1 MHPNKKAFNLS
12 LFALL
17 LITNLN
23 AQESNEAINL
33 QKVVVSATGFEQ
45 DADSNLRNVISIEG
59 KDLQNKGYVSLEQA
73 LERISGI
80 SFVNFGLGRNIDM
93 RGQGNKSNIAVKVMI
108 DGRAINVLDNSHGV
122 TPLDSINLDNVE
134 RIEIIPGGGSVLY
147 GSGTRGGVI
156 NIITKK
162 QKSDAFAI
170 NLKSS
175 AYDHGG
181 LGGNL
186 GINGAKQI
194 NENLAFSF
202 DIQSFNL
209 DGYQEGYNE
218 KGYFINTKTYIDIN
232 DNSDLTLGYNY
243 FKSKNTSSGYLTKAQ
258 AQSDPTQKGNSDNIT
273 QINRPEIS
281 LDYHYYFDDIWEFN
295 LEAFWQNQKIN
306 YLKDEISMMGTTAYQ
321 NGSGFEDT
329 LTGISLKNK
338 LNYANNSYFIFGYEF
353 TNHDAKRKSLVYY
366 SVPGVINYH
375 RMTTLMDM
383 TKQSHS
389 IFALDSHN
397 FNEFFTLSGGA
408 RYEFSTYNTNRSY
421 RNEMSMNGR
430 PPSSNPIITDS
441 TTLFDTDKNTNN
453 FAFEITPNFK
463 YSDTG
468 NLYLKYERGFVS
480 PTPAQFVNR
489 NKTGNGIPP
498 YYSSN
503 LKAEIFDTFELGI
516 DDFWWDFYGFN
527 LTLFYTLSKDEIS
540 YLGNPHS
547 TSGSWWKYYNID
559 QTRRLGVELSLS
571 QNFLDD
577 DLIFR
582 ESLTYLDA
590 KISKGVNDGMRIPYV
605 SKIKATA
612 GLEYAWNKNFS
623 NFIDL
628 TYFSRAKDGGTINEN
643 TGKMS
648 KNSWIRDYFLTDIGM
663 KYNYKKLQI
672 LAGIRNLFD
681 KRYYTYQDSINDQY
695 LVGNGRN
702 YYVELNTHSKIL
714 VIIGLLVAYI
724 IASFIALCLGDE
736 NLNPKELFSYI
747 FSQDKILRQIIIDG
761 RLPRIIMAI
770 LIGMLLASSG
780 AITQNVFS
788 NPIADPYIIGIASAA
803 TFGAVL
809 AYLLKLNDYYYG
821 ILGFV
826 CSAFFALGVFKIS
839 SKASIATLLII
850 GIAASS
856 FLGAFTSFF
865 TYLIGE
871 DSFKIVAW
879 LMGNIGN
886 ASWFRVGILILP
898 LIFCLFY
905 FYAHKNELN
914 ILLSGDDEAR
924 NLGVNAQKLKIN
936 LLIVSSLAVS
946 FAVAF
951 SGLIG
956 FVGLIIPHTIR
967 LLLKNYDNALVIPLC
982 TAFGGLFLLI
992 CDTLART
999 LLAPVQIPIG
1009 ILTAFFGAP
1018 IFLYLALSARRFL

>member
-1 MHPNKKAFNLS
+1 MHPNKKAFKLS

-93 RGQGNKSNIAVKVMI
+93 RGQGDKSNIAVKVMI

-194 NENLAFSF
+194 NENLSFSF

-218 KGYFINTKTYIDIN
+218 KGYFINTKTYININ
-232 DNSDLTLGYNY
+232 DNSDLTLGYDY

-306 YLKDEISMMGTTAYQ
+306 YLKDVSEMSSMGLSVPVYQ

-353 TNHDAKRKSLVYY
+353 ANHDAKRTSIIHYDVNAGKFQMS
-366 SVPGVINYH
+366 H
-375 RMTTLMDM
+375 TMTTLMDM
-383 TKQSHS
+383 DKQSHS
-389 IFALDSHN
+389 IFALDSHE
-397 FNEFFTLSGGA
+397 FNDIFSISGGA
-408 RYEFSTYNTNRSY
+408 RYEYSLYDTNRNYTSNMVISNIPKPSTPELFST
-421 RNEMSMNGR
+421 
-430 PPSSNPIITDS
+430 D
-441 TTLFDTDKNTNN
+441 DTSHN

-468 NLYLKYERGFVS
+468 KLYIKYERGFVS
-480 PTPAQFVNR
+480 PSPAQFVN
-489 NKTGNGIPP
+489 KDKISQK
-498 YYSSN
+498 YYSAN
-503 LKAEIFDTFELGI
+503 LNPEIFDTFELGI

-540 YLGNPHS
+540 YLGNPHA
-547 TSGSWWKYYNID
+547 TGGGFWQYYNID

-577 DLIFR
+577 DLILR

-702 YYVELNTHSKIL
+702 YYVEFK
-714 VIIGLLVAYI
+714 Y
-724 IASFIALCLGDE
+724 
-736 NLNPKELFSYI
+736 
-747 FSQDKILRQIIIDG
+747 
-761 RLPRIIMAI
+761 
-770 LIGMLLASSG
+770 
-780 AITQNVFS
+780 
-788 NPIADPYIIGIASAA
+788 
-803 TFGAVL
+803 
-809 AYLLKLNDYYYG
+809 
-821 ILGFV
+821 
-826 CSAFFALGVFKIS
+826 AF
-839 SKASIATLLII
+839 
-850 GIAASS
+850 
-856 FLGAFTSFF
+856 
-865 TYLIGE
+865 
-871 DSFKIVAW
+871 
-879 LMGNIGN
+879 
-886 ASWFRVGILILP
+886 
-898 LIFCLFY
+898 
-905 FYAHKNELN
+905 
-914 ILLSGDDEAR
+914 
-924 NLGVNAQKLKIN
+924 
-936 LLIVSSLAVS
+936 
-946 FAVAF
+946 
-951 SGLIG
+951 
-956 FVGLIIPHTIR
+956 
-967 LLLKNYDNALVIPLC
+967 
-982 TAFGGLFLLI
+982 
-992 CDTLART
+992 
-999 LLAPVQIPIG
+999 
-1009 ILTAFFGAP
+1009 
-1018 IFLYLALSARRFL
+1018 

>member
-1 MHPNKKAFNLS
+1 MHPNKKAFKLS

-93 RGQGNKSNIAVKVMI
+93 RGQGDKSNIAVKVMI

-147 GSGTRGGVI
+147 GNGTRGGVI

-175 AYDHGG
+175 AYNHGG

-258 AQSDPTQKGNSDNIT
+258 AQSNPTQKGKSDNIT

-306 YLKDEISMMGTTAYQ
+306 YLKDISTMSSMGLSVPVYQ

-353 TNHDAKRKSLVYY
+353 ANHDAKRTSIIHYDVNAGRFQM
-366 SVPGVINYH
+366 SH
-375 RMTTLMDM
+375 TMTTLMDM
-383 TKQSHS
+383 DKQSHS
-389 IFALDSHN
+389 IFALDSHE
-397 FNEFFTLSGGA
+397 FNDIFSISGGA
-408 RYEFSTYNTNRSY
+408 RYEYSFYDTNRNYTSNMIISSVPKPSPPELFST
-421 RNEMSMNGR
+421 
-430 PPSSNPIITDS
+430 D
-441 TTLFDTDKNTNN
+441 DTSHN

-468 NLYLKYERGFVS
+468 KLYIKYERGFVS
-480 PTPAQFVNR
+480 PSPAQFVNKDQ
-489 NKTGNGIPP
+489 KTQK
-498 YYSSN
+498 YYSAN
-503 LKAEIFDTFELGI
+503 LNPEIFDTFELGI

-540 YLGNPHS
+540 YLGNPHAK
-547 TSGSWWKYYNID
+547 GGGFWQYYNID

-623 NFIDL
+623 NFVDL

-702 YYVELNTHSKIL
+702 YYVEFK
-714 VIIGLLVAYI
+714 Y
-724 IASFIALCLGDE
+724 
-736 NLNPKELFSYI
+736 
-747 FSQDKILRQIIIDG
+747 
-761 RLPRIIMAI
+761 
-770 LIGMLLASSG
+770 
-780 AITQNVFS
+780 
-788 NPIADPYIIGIASAA
+788 
-803 TFGAVL
+803 
-809 AYLLKLNDYYYG
+809 
-821 ILGFV
+821 
-826 CSAFFALGVFKIS
+826 AF
-839 SKASIATLLII
+839 
-850 GIAASS
+850 
-856 FLGAFTSFF
+856 
-865 TYLIGE
+865 
-871 DSFKIVAW
+871 
-879 LMGNIGN
+879 
-886 ASWFRVGILILP
+886 
-898 LIFCLFY
+898 
-905 FYAHKNELN
+905 
-914 ILLSGDDEAR
+914 
-924 NLGVNAQKLKIN
+924 
-936 LLIVSSLAVS
+936 
-946 FAVAF
+946 
-951 SGLIG
+951 
-956 FVGLIIPHTIR
+956 
-967 LLLKNYDNALVIPLC
+967 
-982 TAFGGLFLLI
+982 
-992 CDTLART
+992 
-999 LLAPVQIPIG
+999 
-1009 ILTAFFGAP
+1009 
-1018 IFLYLALSARRFL
+1018 

>member
-1 MHPNKKAFNLS
+1 MHPNKKAFKLS

-23 AQESNEAINL
+23 AQESNEAIKL

-73 LERISGI
+73 LERISDI

-93 RGQGNKSNIAVKVMI
+93 RGQGDKSNIAVKVMI
-108 DGRAINVLDNSHGV
+108 DGRAINILDNSHGV

-181 LGGNL
+181 LSGNL

-202 DIQSFNL
+202 DMQSFNL

-295 LEAFWQNQKIN
+295 LEAFWQNQRIN
-306 YLKDEISMMGTTAYQ
+306 YLKDVSTMSYMNMSLPVYQ

-353 TNHDAKRKSLVYY
+353 TNHDAKRTSIIHYDVNTNRFQM
-366 SVPGVINYH
+366 SH
-375 RMTTLMDM
+375 TMTTLMDM

-389 IFALDSHN
+389 IFALDSHE
-397 FNEFFTLSGGA
+397 FNDIFSISGGA
-408 RYEFSTYNTNRSY
+408 RYEYSLYDTNRNYTSNMIISQSHIIKTELFST
-421 RNEMSMNGR
+421 
-430 PPSSNPIITDS
+430 D
-441 TTLFDTDKNTNN
+441 DTSHN

-468 NLYLKYERGFVS
+468 KLYIKYERGFVS
-480 PTPAQFVNR
+480 PSPAQFVN
-489 NKTGNGIPP
+489 KDKDSQK
-498 YYSSN
+498 YYPAN
-503 LKAEIFDTFELGI
+503 LNPEIFDTFELGI

-527 LTLFYTLSKDEIS
+527 LTLFYTQSKDEIS
-540 YLGNPHS
+540 YLGNPHA
-547 TSGSWWKYYNID
+547 TGGGFWQYYNID

-577 DLIFR
+577 DLILR

-628 TYFSRAKDGGTINEN
+628 TYFSRAKDGGTIDEN

-681 KRYYTYQDSINDQY
+681 KRYYIYQDSINDQY

-702 YYVELNTHSKIL
+702 YYVEFK
-714 VIIGLLVAYI
+714 Y
-724 IASFIALCLGDE
+724 
-736 NLNPKELFSYI
+736 
-747 FSQDKILRQIIIDG
+747 
-761 RLPRIIMAI
+761 
-770 LIGMLLASSG
+770 
-780 AITQNVFS
+780 
-788 NPIADPYIIGIASAA
+788 
-803 TFGAVL
+803 
-809 AYLLKLNDYYYG
+809 
-821 ILGFV
+821 
-826 CSAFFALGVFKIS
+826 AF
-839 SKASIATLLII
+839 
-850 GIAASS
+850 
-856 FLGAFTSFF
+856 
-865 TYLIGE
+865 
-871 DSFKIVAW
+871 
-879 LMGNIGN
+879 
-886 ASWFRVGILILP
+886 
-898 LIFCLFY
+898 
-905 FYAHKNELN
+905 
-914 ILLSGDDEAR
+914 
-924 NLGVNAQKLKIN
+924 
-936 LLIVSSLAVS
+936 
-946 FAVAF
+946 
-951 SGLIG
+951 
-956 FVGLIIPHTIR
+956 
-967 LLLKNYDNALVIPLC
+967 
-982 TAFGGLFLLI
+982 
-992 CDTLART
+992 
-999 LLAPVQIPIG
+999 
-1009 ILTAFFGAP
+1009 
-1018 IFLYLALSARRFL
+1018 

>member
-1 MHPNKKAFNLS
+1 MHPNKKAFKLS

-23 AQESNEAINL
+23 AQESNKAINL
-33 QKVVVSATGFEQ
+33 QKVVVSTTGFEQ

-108 DGRAINVLDNSHGV
+108 DGHAINVLDNSHGV

-258 AQSDPTQKGNSDNIT
+258 AQSNPTQKGKSDNIT

-306 YLKDEISMMGTTAYQ
+306 YLKDEISMKGTTAYQ

-353 TNHDAKRKSLVYY
+353 ANHDAKRKSLVYY
-366 SVPGVINYH
+366 SAAPIINYH

-389 IFALDSHN
+389 IFALDSHE
-397 FNEFFTLSGGA
+397 FNDIFSISGGA

-421 RNEMSMNGR
+421 RNEMSMNGK
-430 PPSSNPIITDS
+430 PPSSNPMITDS

-468 NLYLKYERGFVS
+468 KLYIKYERGFVS
-480 PTPAQFVNR
+480 PSPAQFVNKDQ
-489 NKTGNGIPP
+489 KTQK
-498 YYSSN
+498 YYSAN
-503 LKAEIFDTFELGI
+503 LNPEIFDTFELGI

-540 YLGNPHS
+540 YLGNPHA
-547 TSGSWWKYYNID
+547 TGGGFWQYYNID

-628 TYFSRAKDGGTINEN
+628 TYFSRAKG
-643 TGKMS
+643 
-648 KNSWIRDYFLTDIGM
+648 WWHYR
-663 KYNYKKLQI
+663 
-672 LAGIRNLFD
+672 
-681 KRYYTYQDSINDQY
+681 
-695 LVGNGRN
+695 
-702 YYVELNTHSKIL
+702 
-714 VIIGLLVAYI
+714 
-724 IASFIALCLGDE
+724 
-736 NLNPKELFSYI
+736 
-747 FSQDKILRQIIIDG
+747 
-761 RLPRIIMAI
+761 
-770 LIGMLLASSG
+770 
-780 AITQNVFS
+780 
-788 NPIADPYIIGIASAA
+788 
-803 TFGAVL
+803 
-809 AYLLKLNDYYYG
+809 
-821 ILGFV
+821 
-826 CSAFFALGVFKIS
+826 
-839 SKASIATLLII
+839 
-850 GIAASS
+850 
-856 FLGAFTSFF
+856 
-865 TYLIGE
+865 
-871 DSFKIVAW
+871 
-879 LMGNIGN
+879 
-886 ASWFRVGILILP
+886 
-898 LIFCLFY
+898 
-905 FYAHKNELN
+905 
-914 ILLSGDDEAR
+914 
-924 NLGVNAQKLKIN
+924 
-936 LLIVSSLAVS
+936 
-946 FAVAF
+946 
-951 SGLIG
+951 
-956 FVGLIIPHTIR
+956 
-967 LLLKNYDNALVIPLC
+967 
-982 TAFGGLFLLI
+982 
-992 CDTLART
+992 
-999 LLAPVQIPIG
+999 
-1009 ILTAFFGAP
+1009 
-1018 IFLYLALSARRFL
+1018 

>member
-59 KDLQNKGYVSLEQA
+59 KDLQNKGYASLEQA

-147 GSGTRGGVI
+147 GNGTRGGVI

-175 AYDHGG
+175 AYDHGR

-258 AQSDPTQKGNSDNIT
+258 AQSNPTQKGKSDNIT

-306 YLKDEISMMGTTAYQ
+306 YLKDEISMKGTTAYQ

-353 TNHDAKRKSLVYY
+353 ANHDAKRKSLVYY

-383 TKQSHS
+383 DKQSHS

-421 RNEMSMNGR
+421 RNEMSMNGK
-430 PPSSNPIITDS
+430 PPSPTIIDS
-441 TTLFDTDKNTNN
+441 TTLFDTNKNTNN

-463 YSDTG
+463 YSDIG
-468 NLYLKYERGFVS
+468 
-480 PTPAQFVNR
+480 
-489 NKTGNGIPP
+489 
-498 YYSSN
+498 
-503 LKAEIFDTFELGI
+503 
-516 DDFWWDFYGFN
+516 
-527 LTLFYTLSKDEIS
+527 
-540 YLGNPHS
+540 
-547 TSGSWWKYYNID
+547 
-559 QTRRLGVELSLS
+559 
-571 QNFLDD
+571 
-577 DLIFR
+577 
-582 ESLTYLDA
+582 
-590 KISKGVNDGMRIPYV
+590 
-605 SKIKATA
+605 
-612 GLEYAWNKNFS
+612 
-623 NFIDL
+623 NFI
-628 TYFSRAKDGGTINEN
+628 
-643 TGKMS
+643 
-648 KNSWIRDYFLTDIGM
+648 
-663 KYNYKKLQI
+663 
-672 LAGIRNLFD
+672 
-681 KRYYTYQDSINDQY
+681 
-695 LVGNGRN
+695 
-702 YYVELNTHSKIL
+702 LNTKEVL
-714 VIIGLLVAYI
+714 FLLH
-724 IASFIALCLGDE
+724 
-736 NLNPKELFSYI
+736 
-747 FSQDKILRQIIIDG
+747 
-761 RLPRIIMAI
+761 
-770 LIGMLLASSG
+770 LL
-780 AITQNVFS
+780 
-788 NPIADPYIIGIASAA
+788 
-803 TFGAVL
+803 
-809 AYLLKLNDYYYG
+809 
-821 ILGFV
+821 
-826 CSAFFALGVFKIS
+826 
-839 SKASIATLLII
+839 
-850 GIAASS
+850 
-856 FLGAFTSFF
+856 
-865 TYLIGE
+865 
-871 DSFKIVAW
+871 
-879 LMGNIGN
+879 
-886 ASWFRVGILILP
+886 
-898 LIFCLFY
+898 
-905 FYAHKNELN
+905 
-914 ILLSGDDEAR
+914 
-924 NLGVNAQKLKIN
+924 N
-936 LLIVSSLAVS
+936 LLIATKLVMEYHP
-946 FAVAF
+946 
-951 SGLIG
+951 
-956 FVGLIIPHTIR
+956 IIR
-967 LLLKNYDNALVIPLC
+967 
-982 TAFGGLFLLI
+982 
-992 CDTLART
+992 RT
-999 LLAPVQIPIG
+999 
-1009 ILTAFFGAP
+1009 
-1018 IFLYLALSARRFL
+1018 

>member
-1 MHPNKKAFNLS
+1 MHPNKKAFKLS

-33 QKVVVSATGFEQ
+33 QKVVVSTTGFEQ

-108 DGRAINVLDNSHGV
+108 DGHAINVLDNSHGV

-366 SVPGVINYH
+366 SAAPIINYH

-408 RYEFSTYNTNRSY
+408 RYEFSSYDTDRSY
-421 RNEMSMNGR
+421 RNEMSMNIPR
-430 PPSSNPIITDS
+430 PPSSNIIDS

-540 YLGNPHS
+540 YLGNPHA
-547 TSGSWWKYYNID
+547 TGGGFWQYYNID

-590 KISKGVNDGMRIPYV
+590 KISKGVNDGMKIPYV

-628 TYFSRAKDGGTINEN
+628 TYFSRAKDGGTIDEN

-702 YYVELNTHSKIL
+702 YYVEFK
-714 VIIGLLVAYI
+714 Y
-724 IASFIALCLGDE
+724 
-736 NLNPKELFSYI
+736 
-747 FSQDKILRQIIIDG
+747 
-761 RLPRIIMAI
+761 
-770 LIGMLLASSG
+770 
-780 AITQNVFS
+780 
-788 NPIADPYIIGIASAA
+788 
-803 TFGAVL
+803 
-809 AYLLKLNDYYYG
+809 
-821 ILGFV
+821 
-826 CSAFFALGVFKIS
+826 AF
-839 SKASIATLLII
+839 
-850 GIAASS
+850 
-856 FLGAFTSFF
+856 
-865 TYLIGE
+865 
-871 DSFKIVAW
+871 
-879 LMGNIGN
+879 
-886 ASWFRVGILILP
+886 
-898 LIFCLFY
+898 
-905 FYAHKNELN
+905 
-914 ILLSGDDEAR
+914 
-924 NLGVNAQKLKIN
+924 
-936 LLIVSSLAVS
+936 
-946 FAVAF
+946 
-951 SGLIG
+951 
-956 FVGLIIPHTIR
+956 
-967 LLLKNYDNALVIPLC
+967 
-982 TAFGGLFLLI
+982 
-992 CDTLART
+992 
-999 LLAPVQIPIG
+999 
-1009 ILTAFFGAP
+1009 
-1018 IFLYLALSARRFL
+1018 

>member
-1 MHPNKKAFNLS
+1 MHPNKKAFKLS

-93 RGQGNKSNIAVKVMI
+93 RGQGDKSNIAVKVMI

-218 KGYFINTKTYIDIN
+218 KGYFINTKTYININ

-306 YLKDEISMMGTTAYQ
+306 YLKDVSEMSSMGLSVPVYQ

-353 TNHDAKRKSLVYY
+353 ANHDAKRTSIIHYDVNAGKFQMS
-366 SVPGVINYH
+366 H
-375 RMTTLMDM
+375 TMTTLMDM
-383 TKQSHS
+383 DKQSHS
-389 IFALDSHN
+389 IFALDSHE
-397 FNEFFTLSGGA
+397 FNDIFSISGGA
-408 RYEFSTYNTNRSY
+408 RYEYSLYDTNRNYTSNMVISNIPKPSTPELFST
-421 RNEMSMNGR
+421 
-430 PPSSNPIITDS
+430 D
-441 TTLFDTDKNTNN
+441 DTSHN

-468 NLYLKYERGFVS
+468 KLYIKYERGFVS
-480 PTPAQFVNR
+480 PSPAQFVN
-489 NKTGNGIPP
+489 KDKISQK
-498 YYSSN
+498 YYSAN
-503 LKAEIFDTFELGI
+503 LNPEIFDTFELGI

-540 YLGNPHS
+540 YLGNPHA
-547 TSGSWWKYYNID
+547 TGGGFWQYYNID

-577 DLIFR
+577 DLILR

-702 YYVELNTHSKIL
+702 YYVEFK
-714 VIIGLLVAYI
+714 Y
-724 IASFIALCLGDE
+724 
-736 NLNPKELFSYI
+736 
-747 FSQDKILRQIIIDG
+747 
-761 RLPRIIMAI
+761 
-770 LIGMLLASSG
+770 
-780 AITQNVFS
+780 
-788 NPIADPYIIGIASAA
+788 
-803 TFGAVL
+803 
-809 AYLLKLNDYYYG
+809 
-821 ILGFV
+821 
-826 CSAFFALGVFKIS
+826 AF
-839 SKASIATLLII
+839 
-850 GIAASS
+850 
-856 FLGAFTSFF
+856 
-865 TYLIGE
+865 
-871 DSFKIVAW
+871 
-879 LMGNIGN
+879 
-886 ASWFRVGILILP
+886 
-898 LIFCLFY
+898 
-905 FYAHKNELN
+905 
-914 ILLSGDDEAR
+914 
-924 NLGVNAQKLKIN
+924 
-936 LLIVSSLAVS
+936 
-946 FAVAF
+946 
-951 SGLIG
+951 
-956 FVGLIIPHTIR
+956 
-967 LLLKNYDNALVIPLC
+967 
-982 TAFGGLFLLI
+982 
-992 CDTLART
+992 
-999 LLAPVQIPIG
+999 
-1009 ILTAFFGAP
+1009 
-1018 IFLYLALSARRFL
+1018 

>member
-1 MHPNKKAFNLS
+1 M
-12 LFALL
+12 
-17 LITNLN
+17 
-23 AQESNEAINL
+23 EM
-33 QKVVVSATGFEQ
+33 V
-45 DADSNLRNVISIEG
+45 
-59 KDLQNKGYVSLEQA
+59 
-73 LERISGI
+73 
-80 SFVNFGLGRNIDM
+80 LG
-93 RGQGNKSNIAVKVMI
+93 
-108 DGRAINVLDNSHGV
+108 
-122 TPLDSINLDNVE
+122 
-134 RIEIIPGGGSVLY
+134 
-147 GSGTRGGVI
+147 GGVI

-202 DIQSFNL
+202 DIQSFNF

-258 AQSDPTQKGNSDNIT
+258 AQSNPTQKGKSDNIT

-306 YLKDEISMMGTTAYQ
+306 YLKDASTMSSMGLSVPVYQ

-353 TNHDAKRKSLVYY
+353 TNHDAKRTSIIHYDVNAG
-366 SVPGVINYH
+366 SFQMSH
-375 RMTTLMDM
+375 TMTTLMDM
-383 TKQSHS
+383 DKQSHS
-389 IFALDSHN
+389 IFALDSHE
-397 FNEFFTLSGGA
+397 FNDIFSISGGA
-408 RYEFSTYNTNRSY
+408 RYEYSLYDTNRNYTSNMIMFGRPNIKTELFST
-421 RNEMSMNGR
+421 
-430 PPSSNPIITDS
+430 D
-441 TTLFDTDKNTNN
+441 DTSHN

-468 NLYLKYERGFVS
+468 KLYIKYERGFVS
-480 PTPAQFVNR
+480 PSPAQFVNKDK
-489 NKTGNGIPP
+489 NSQK
-498 YYSSN
+498 YYSAN
-503 LKAEIFDTFELGI
+503 LNPEIFDTFELGI

-540 YLGNPHS
+540 YLGNPHAK
-547 TSGSWWKYYNID
+547 GGGFWQYYNID

-623 NFIDL
+623 NFVDL

-643 TGKMS
+643 TGKMP

-702 YYVELNTHSKIL
+702 YYVEFK
-714 VIIGLLVAYI
+714 Y
-724 IASFIALCLGDE
+724 
-736 NLNPKELFSYI
+736 
-747 FSQDKILRQIIIDG
+747 
-761 RLPRIIMAI
+761 
-770 LIGMLLASSG
+770 
-780 AITQNVFS
+780 
-788 NPIADPYIIGIASAA
+788 
-803 TFGAVL
+803 
-809 AYLLKLNDYYYG
+809 
-821 ILGFV
+821 
-826 CSAFFALGVFKIS
+826 AF
-839 SKASIATLLII
+839 
-850 GIAASS
+850 
-856 FLGAFTSFF
+856 
-865 TYLIGE
+865 
-871 DSFKIVAW
+871 
-879 LMGNIGN
+879 
-886 ASWFRVGILILP
+886 
-898 LIFCLFY
+898 
-905 FYAHKNELN
+905 
-914 ILLSGDDEAR
+914 
-924 NLGVNAQKLKIN
+924 
-936 LLIVSSLAVS
+936 
-946 FAVAF
+946 
-951 SGLIG
+951 
-956 FVGLIIPHTIR
+956 
-967 LLLKNYDNALVIPLC
+967 
-982 TAFGGLFLLI
+982 
-992 CDTLART
+992 
-999 LLAPVQIPIG
+999 
-1009 ILTAFFGAP
+1009 
-1018 IFLYLALSARRFL
+1018 

>member
-93 RGQGNKSNIAVKVMI
+93 RGQGDKSNIAVKVMI

-194 NENLAFSF
+194 NENLSFSF

-218 KGYFINTKTYIDIN
+218 KGYFINTKTYININ
-232 DNSDLTLGYNY
+232 DNSDLTLGYDY

-306 YLKDEISMMGTTAYQ
+306 YLKDVSEMSSMGLSVPVYQ

-353 TNHDAKRKSLVYY
+353 ANHDAKRTSIIHYDVNAGKFQMS
-366 SVPGVINYH
+366 H
-375 RMTTLMDM
+375 TMTTLMDM
-383 TKQSHS
+383 DKQSHS
-389 IFALDSHN
+389 IFALDSHE
-397 FNEFFTLSGGA
+397 FNDIFSISGGA
-408 RYEFSTYNTNRSY
+408 RYEYSLYDTNRNYTSNMVISNIPKPSTPELFST
-421 RNEMSMNGR
+421 
-430 PPSSNPIITDS
+430 D
-441 TTLFDTDKNTNN
+441 DTSHN

-468 NLYLKYERGFVS
+468 KLYIKYERGFVS
-480 PTPAQFVNR
+480 PSPAQFVNKDQ
-489 NKTGNGIPP
+489 KTQK
-498 YYSSN
+498 YYSAN
-503 LKAEIFDTFELGI
+503 LNPEIFDTFELGI

-540 YLGNPHS
+540 YLGNPHA
-547 TSGSWWKYYNID
+547 TGGGFWQYYNID

-577 DLIFR
+577 DLILR

-702 YYVELNTHSKIL
+702 YYVEFK
-714 VIIGLLVAYI
+714 Y
-724 IASFIALCLGDE
+724 
-736 NLNPKELFSYI
+736 
-747 FSQDKILRQIIIDG
+747 
-761 RLPRIIMAI
+761 
-770 LIGMLLASSG
+770 
-780 AITQNVFS
+780 
-788 NPIADPYIIGIASAA
+788 
-803 TFGAVL
+803 
-809 AYLLKLNDYYYG
+809 
-821 ILGFV
+821 
-826 CSAFFALGVFKIS
+826 AF
-839 SKASIATLLII
+839 
-850 GIAASS
+850 
-856 FLGAFTSFF
+856 
-865 TYLIGE
+865 
-871 DSFKIVAW
+871 
-879 LMGNIGN
+879 
-886 ASWFRVGILILP
+886 
-898 LIFCLFY
+898 
-905 FYAHKNELN
+905 
-914 ILLSGDDEAR
+914 
-924 NLGVNAQKLKIN
+924 
-936 LLIVSSLAVS
+936 
-946 FAVAF
+946 
-951 SGLIG
+951 
-956 FVGLIIPHTIR
+956 
-967 LLLKNYDNALVIPLC
+967 
-982 TAFGGLFLLI
+982 
-992 CDTLART
+992 
-999 LLAPVQIPIG
+999 
-1009 ILTAFFGAP
+1009 
-1018 IFLYLALSARRFL
+1018 

>member
-1 MHPNKKAFNLS
+1 MHPNKIAFKLS

-23 AQESNEAINL
+23 AQESNEAIKL
-33 QKVVVSATGFEQ
+33 QKVVVSTTGFEQ

-59 KDLQNKGYVSLEQA
+59 KNLQNKGYISLEQA

-93 RGQGNKSNIAVKVMI
+93 RGQGDKSNIAVKVMI

-122 TPLDSINLDNVE
+122 TQLDSINLDNIE

-175 AYDHGG
+175 AYDHGR

-186 GINGAKQI
+186 GINSAKQI

-306 YLKDEISMMGTTAYQ
+306 YLKDVSTMSYRGMSLPVYQ

-353 TNHDAKRKSLVYY
+353 ANHNAKRTSIIHYDVNTNGFQM
-366 SVPGVINYH
+366 SH
-375 RMTTLMDM
+375 TMTTLMDM
-383 TKQSHS
+383 DKQSHS
-389 IFALDSHN
+389 IFALDSHE
-397 FNEFFTLSGGA
+397 FNDIFSISGGA
-408 RYEFSTYNTNRSY
+408 RYEYSLYDTNRNYTSNMIISSIPRPSTPELFST
-421 RNEMSMNGR
+421 
-430 PPSSNPIITDS
+430 D
-441 TTLFDTDKNTNN
+441 DTSHN

-468 NLYLKYERGFVS
+468 KLYIKYERGFVS
-480 PTPAQFVNR
+480 PSPAQFVN
-489 NKTGNGIPP
+489 KDKISQK
-498 YYSSN
+498 YYSAN
-503 LKAEIFDTFELGI
+503 LNPEIFDTFELGI
-516 DDFWWDFYGFN
+516 DDFWWDFYVFN

-540 YLGNPHS
+540 YLGNPHA
-547 TSGSWWKYYNID
+547 TSGGFWQYYNID

-612 GLEYAWNKNFS
+612 GIEYAWNENFS

-628 TYFSRAKDGGTINEN
+628 TYFSRAKDGGTIDEN
-643 TGKMS
+643 TEKMS

-702 YYVELNTHSKIL
+702 YYVEFK
-714 VIIGLLVAYI
+714 Y
-724 IASFIALCLGDE
+724 
-736 NLNPKELFSYI
+736 
-747 FSQDKILRQIIIDG
+747 
-761 RLPRIIMAI
+761 
-770 LIGMLLASSG
+770 
-780 AITQNVFS
+780 
-788 NPIADPYIIGIASAA
+788 
-803 TFGAVL
+803 TF
-809 AYLLKLNDYYYG
+809 
-821 ILGFV
+821 
-826 CSAFFALGVFKIS
+826 
-839 SKASIATLLII
+839 
-850 GIAASS
+850 
-856 FLGAFTSFF
+856 
-865 TYLIGE
+865 
-871 DSFKIVAW
+871 
-879 LMGNIGN
+879 
-886 ASWFRVGILILP
+886 
-898 LIFCLFY
+898 
-905 FYAHKNELN
+905 
-914 ILLSGDDEAR
+914 
-924 NLGVNAQKLKIN
+924 
-936 LLIVSSLAVS
+936 
-946 FAVAF
+946 
-951 SGLIG
+951 
-956 FVGLIIPHTIR
+956 
-967 LLLKNYDNALVIPLC
+967 
-982 TAFGGLFLLI
+982 
-992 CDTLART
+992 
-999 LLAPVQIPIG
+999 
-1009 ILTAFFGAP
+1009 
-1018 IFLYLALSARRFL
+1018 

>member
-1 MHPNKKAFNLS
+1 
-12 LFALL
+12 
-17 LITNLN
+17 
-23 AQESNEAINL
+23 
-33 QKVVVSATGFEQ
+33 
-45 DADSNLRNVISIEG
+45 
-59 KDLQNKGYVSLEQA
+59 
-73 LERISGI
+73 
-80 SFVNFGLGRNIDM
+80 
-93 RGQGNKSNIAVKVMI
+93 
-108 DGRAINVLDNSHGV
+108 
-122 TPLDSINLDNVE
+122 
-134 RIEIIPGGGSVLY
+134 
-147 GSGTRGGVI
+147 
-156 NIITKK
+156 TKK

-175 AYDHGG
+175 AYDHGR

-258 AQSDPTQKGNSDNIT
+258 AQSNPTQKGKSDNIT

-306 YLKDEISMMGTTAYQ
+306 YLKDEISMKGTTAYQ

-353 TNHDAKRKSLVYY
+353 ANHDAKRTSIIHYDVNAGKFQMS
-366 SVPGVINYH
+366 H
-375 RMTTLMDM
+375 TMTTLMDM

-389 IFALDSHN
+389 IFALNSHE
-397 FNEFFTLSGGA
+397 FNDIFSISGGA
-408 RYEFSTYNTNRSY
+408 RYEYSLYDTNRNYTSNMIMIMFGKPNIKTELFST
-421 RNEMSMNGR
+421 
-430 PPSSNPIITDS
+430 D
-441 TTLFDTDKNTNN
+441 DTSHN

-468 NLYLKYERGFVS
+468 KLYIKYERGFVS
-480 PTPAQFVNR
+480 PTPAQFVNKDQ
-489 NKTGNGIPP
+489 KTQK
-498 YYSSN
+498 YYSAN
-503 LKAEIFDTFELGI
+503 LNPEIFDTFELGI

-623 NFIDL
+623 NFADL
-628 TYFSRAKDGGTINEN
+628 TYFSRAKDGGTIDEN

-702 YYVELNTHSKIL
+702 YYVEFK
-714 VIIGLLVAYI
+714 Y
-724 IASFIALCLGDE
+724 
-736 NLNPKELFSYI
+736 
-747 FSQDKILRQIIIDG
+747 
-761 RLPRIIMAI
+761 
-770 LIGMLLASSG
+770 
-780 AITQNVFS
+780 
-788 NPIADPYIIGIASAA
+788 
-803 TFGAVL
+803 
-809 AYLLKLNDYYYG
+809 
-821 ILGFV
+821 
-826 CSAFFALGVFKIS
+826 AF
-839 SKASIATLLII
+839 
-850 GIAASS
+850 
-856 FLGAFTSFF
+856 
-865 TYLIGE
+865 
-871 DSFKIVAW
+871 
-879 LMGNIGN
+879 
-886 ASWFRVGILILP
+886 
-898 LIFCLFY
+898 
-905 FYAHKNELN
+905 
-914 ILLSGDDEAR
+914 
-924 NLGVNAQKLKIN
+924 
-936 LLIVSSLAVS
+936 
-946 FAVAF
+946 
-951 SGLIG
+951 
-956 FVGLIIPHTIR
+956 
-967 LLLKNYDNALVIPLC
+967 
-982 TAFGGLFLLI
+982 
-992 CDTLART
+992 
-999 LLAPVQIPIG
+999 
-1009 ILTAFFGAP
+1009 
-1018 IFLYLALSARRFL
+1018 

>member
-1 MHPNKKAFNLS
+1 MHPNKKAFKLS

-33 QKVVVSATGFEQ
+33 QKVVVSTTGFEQ

-93 RGQGNKSNIAVKVMI
+93 RGQGDKSNIAVKVMI

-258 AQSDPTQKGNSDNIT
+258 AQSNPTQKGNSDNIT

-306 YLKDEISMMGTTAYQ
+306 YLKDVSTMSYRGMSLPVYQ

-353 TNHDAKRKSLVYY
+353 TNHDAKRTSIIHYDV
-366 SVPGVINYH
+366 STNMSH
-375 RMTTLMDM
+375 TMTTHMDM
-383 TKQSHS
+383 DKQSHS
-389 IFALDSHN
+389 IFALDSHE
-397 FNEFFTLSGGA
+397 FNDIFSISGGA
-408 RYEFSTYNTNRSY
+408 RYEYNLYDTNRNYTSNMIILGRPNIKTELFST
-421 RNEMSMNGR
+421 
-430 PPSSNPIITDS
+430 D
-441 TTLFDTDKNTNN
+441 DTSHN

-468 NLYLKYERGFVS
+468 KLYIKYERGFVS
-480 PTPAQFVNR
+480 PSPAQFVNKDK
-489 NKTGNGIPP
+489 NLQK
-498 YYSSN
+498 YYSAN
-503 LKAEIFDTFELGI
+503 LNPEIFDTFELGI

-540 YLGNPHS
+540 YLGNPHA
-547 TSGSWWKYYNID
+547 TGGGFWQYYNID

-590 KISKGVNDGMRIPYV
+590 KISKGVNDGIRIPYV

-628 TYFSRAKDGGTINEN
+628 TYFSRAKDGGTIDGN

-702 YYVELNTHSKIL
+702 YFKY
-714 VIIGLLVAYI
+714 
-724 IASFIALCLGDE
+724 
-736 NLNPKELFSYI
+736 
-747 FSQDKILRQIIIDG
+747 
-761 RLPRIIMAI
+761 
-770 LIGMLLASSG
+770 
-780 AITQNVFS
+780 
-788 NPIADPYIIGIASAA
+788 
-803 TFGAVL
+803 
-809 AYLLKLNDYYYG
+809 
-821 ILGFV
+821 
-826 CSAFFALGVFKIS
+826 AF
-839 SKASIATLLII
+839 
-850 GIAASS
+850 
-856 FLGAFTSFF
+856 
-865 TYLIGE
+865 
-871 DSFKIVAW
+871 
-879 LMGNIGN
+879 
-886 ASWFRVGILILP
+886 
-898 LIFCLFY
+898 
-905 FYAHKNELN
+905 
-914 ILLSGDDEAR
+914 
-924 NLGVNAQKLKIN
+924 
-936 LLIVSSLAVS
+936 
-946 FAVAF
+946 
-951 SGLIG
+951 
-956 FVGLIIPHTIR
+956 
-967 LLLKNYDNALVIPLC
+967 
-982 TAFGGLFLLI
+982 
-992 CDTLART
+992 
-999 LLAPVQIPIG
+999 
-1009 ILTAFFGAP
+1009 
-1018 IFLYLALSARRFL
+1018 

>member
-1 MHPNKKAFNLS
+1 MHPNKKAFKLS

-23 AQESNEAINL
+23 AQESNKAINL
-33 QKVVVSATGFEQ
+33 QKVVVSTTGFEQ

-73 LERISGI
+73 LERISSI

-108 DGRAINVLDNSHGV
+108 DGHAINVLDNSHGV

-170 NLKSS
+170 NLKSN

-243 FKSKNTSSGYLTKAQ
+243 FKSKNTGSGYLTKAQ

-306 YLKDEISMMGTTAYQ
+306 YLKDVSTMSYRGMNLPVYQ

-353 TNHDAKRKSLVYY
+353 ANHDAKRTSIIHYDVNTNGFQM
-366 SVPGVINYH
+366 SH
-375 RMTTLMDM
+375 TMTTLMDM

-389 IFALDSHN
+389 IFALDSHE
-397 FNEFFTLSGGA
+397 FNDIFSISGGA
-408 RYEFSTYNTNRSY
+408 RYEYSLYNTNRNYTS
-421 RNEMSMNGR
+421 NMIISSVPR
-430 PPSSNPIITDS
+430 PSTPELFSTD
-441 TTLFDTDKNTNN
+441 DTSHN

-468 NLYLKYERGFVS
+468 KLYIKYERGFVS
-480 PTPAQFVNR
+480 PSPAQFVNKDK
-489 NKTGNGIPP
+489 NSQK
-498 YYSSN
+498 YYSAN
-503 LKAEIFDTFELGI
+503 LNPEIFDTFELGI

-540 YLGNPHS
+540 LRGSPHAQ
-547 TSGSWWKYYNID
+547 GGGFWQYYNID

-605 SKIKATA
+605 SKIKSTA

-623 NFIDL
+623 NFVDL
-628 TYFSRAKDGGTINEN
+628 TYFSRAKDGGTKNTN

-681 KRYYTYQDSINDQY
+681 KRYYTYQDSKNDQY
-695 LVGNGRN
+695 LAGNGRN
-702 YYVELNTHSKIL
+702 YYVEFK
-714 VIIGLLVAYI
+714 Y
-724 IASFIALCLGDE
+724 
-736 NLNPKELFSYI
+736 
-747 FSQDKILRQIIIDG
+747 
-761 RLPRIIMAI
+761 
-770 LIGMLLASSG
+770 
-780 AITQNVFS
+780 
-788 NPIADPYIIGIASAA
+788 
-803 TFGAVL
+803 
-809 AYLLKLNDYYYG
+809 
-821 ILGFV
+821 
-826 CSAFFALGVFKIS
+826 AF
-839 SKASIATLLII
+839 
-850 GIAASS
+850 
-856 FLGAFTSFF
+856 
-865 TYLIGE
+865 
-871 DSFKIVAW
+871 
-879 LMGNIGN
+879 
-886 ASWFRVGILILP
+886 
-898 LIFCLFY
+898 
-905 FYAHKNELN
+905 
-914 ILLSGDDEAR
+914 
-924 NLGVNAQKLKIN
+924 
-936 LLIVSSLAVS
+936 
-946 FAVAF
+946 
-951 SGLIG
+951 
-956 FVGLIIPHTIR
+956 
-967 LLLKNYDNALVIPLC
+967 
-982 TAFGGLFLLI
+982 
-992 CDTLART
+992 
-999 LLAPVQIPIG
+999 
-1009 ILTAFFGAP
+1009 
-1018 IFLYLALSARRFL
+1018 

>member
-1 MHPNKKAFNLS
+1 AFNLS

-147 GSGTRGGVI
+147 GNGTRGGVI

-175 AYDHGG
+175 AYDHGR

-258 AQSDPTQKGNSDNIT
+258 AQSNPTQKGKSDNIT

-306 YLKDEISMMGTTAYQ
+306 YLKDEISMKGTTAYQ

-353 TNHDAKRKSLVYY
+353 ANHDAKRTSIIHYDVNAGRFQM
-366 SVPGVINYH
+366 SH
-375 RMTTLMDM
+375 TMTTLMDM
-383 TKQSHS
+383 DKQSHS
-389 IFALDSHN
+389 IFALDSHE
-397 FNEFFTLSGGA
+397 FNDIFSISGGA
-408 RYEFSTYNTNRSY
+408 RYEYSLYDTNRNYTSNMIIPGRPNIKTELFST
-421 RNEMSMNGR
+421 
-430 PPSSNPIITDS
+430 D
-441 TTLFDTDKNTNN
+441 DTSHN

-468 NLYLKYERGFVS
+468 KLYIKYERGFVS
-480 PTPAQFVNR
+480 PSPAQFVNKDK
-489 NKTGNGIPP
+489 NLQK
-498 YYSSN
+498 YYSAN
-503 LKAEIFDTFELGI
+503 LNPEIFDTFELGI

-612 GLEYAWNKNFS
+612 GFEYAWNKNFS

-628 TYFSRAKDGGTINEN
+628 TYFSRAKDGGTIDEN

-702 YYVELNTHSKIL
+702 YYVEFK
-714 VIIGLLVAYI
+714 Y
-724 IASFIALCLGDE
+724 
-736 NLNPKELFSYI
+736 
-747 FSQDKILRQIIIDG
+747 
-761 RLPRIIMAI
+761 
-770 LIGMLLASSG
+770 
-780 AITQNVFS
+780 
-788 NPIADPYIIGIASAA
+788 
-803 TFGAVL
+803 
-809 AYLLKLNDYYYG
+809 
-821 ILGFV
+821 
-826 CSAFFALGVFKIS
+826 AF
-839 SKASIATLLII
+839 
-850 GIAASS
+850 
-856 FLGAFTSFF
+856 
-865 TYLIGE
+865 
-871 DSFKIVAW
+871 
-879 LMGNIGN
+879 
-886 ASWFRVGILILP
+886 
-898 LIFCLFY
+898 
-905 FYAHKNELN
+905 
-914 ILLSGDDEAR
+914 
-924 NLGVNAQKLKIN
+924 
-936 LLIVSSLAVS
+936 
-946 FAVAF
+946 
-951 SGLIG
+951 
-956 FVGLIIPHTIR
+956 
-967 LLLKNYDNALVIPLC
+967 
-982 TAFGGLFLLI
+982 
-992 CDTLART
+992 
-999 LLAPVQIPIG
+999 
-1009 ILTAFFGAP
+1009 
-1018 IFLYLALSARRFL
+1018 

>member
-1 MHPNKKAFNLS
+1 MHPNKKAFKLS

-23 AQESNEAINL
+23 AQESNKAINL
-33 QKVVVSATGFEQ
+33 QKVVVSTTGFEQ

-108 DGRAINVLDNSHGV
+108 DGHAINVLDNSHGV

-170 NLKSS
+170 NLKSN

-243 FKSKNTSSGYLTKAQ
+243 FKSKNTGSGYLTKAQ

-306 YLKDEISMMGTTAYQ
+306 YLKDVSTMSYRGMNLPVYQ

-353 TNHDAKRKSLVYY
+353 ANHDAKRTSIIHYDVNTNGFQM
-366 SVPGVINYH
+366 SH
-375 RMTTLMDM
+375 TMTTLMDM

-389 IFALDSHN
+389 IFALDSHE
-397 FNEFFTLSGGA
+397 FNDIFSISGGA
-408 RYEFSTYNTNRSY
+408 RYEYSLYNTNRNYTS
-421 RNEMSMNGR
+421 NMIISSVPR
-430 PPSSNPIITDS
+430 PSTPELFSTD
-441 TTLFDTDKNTNN
+441 DTSHN

-468 NLYLKYERGFVS
+468 KLYIKYERGFVS
-480 PTPAQFVNR
+480 PSPAQFVNKDK
-489 NKTGNGIPP
+489 NSQK
-498 YYSSN
+498 YYSAN
-503 LKAEIFDTFELGI
+503 LNPEIFDTFELGI

-540 YLGNPHS
+540 LRGSPHAQ
-547 TSGSWWKYYNID
+547 GGGFWQYYNID

-605 SKIKATA
+605 SKIKSTA
-612 GLEYAWNKNFS
+612 GLKYAWNKNFS
-623 NFIDL
+623 NFVDL
-628 TYFSRAKDGGTINEN
+628 TYFSRAKDGGTKNTN

-681 KRYYTYQDSINDQY
+681 KRYYTYQDSKNDQY
-695 LVGNGRN
+695 LAGNGRN
-702 YYVELNTHSKIL
+702 YYVEFK
-714 VIIGLLVAYI
+714 Y
-724 IASFIALCLGDE
+724 
-736 NLNPKELFSYI
+736 
-747 FSQDKILRQIIIDG
+747 
-761 RLPRIIMAI
+761 
-770 LIGMLLASSG
+770 
-780 AITQNVFS
+780 
-788 NPIADPYIIGIASAA
+788 
-803 TFGAVL
+803 
-809 AYLLKLNDYYYG
+809 
-821 ILGFV
+821 
-826 CSAFFALGVFKIS
+826 AF
-839 SKASIATLLII
+839 
-850 GIAASS
+850 
-856 FLGAFTSFF
+856 
-865 TYLIGE
+865 
-871 DSFKIVAW
+871 
-879 LMGNIGN
+879 
-886 ASWFRVGILILP
+886 
-898 LIFCLFY
+898 
-905 FYAHKNELN
+905 
-914 ILLSGDDEAR
+914 
-924 NLGVNAQKLKIN
+924 
-936 LLIVSSLAVS
+936 
-946 FAVAF
+946 
-951 SGLIG
+951 
-956 FVGLIIPHTIR
+956 
-967 LLLKNYDNALVIPLC
+967 
-982 TAFGGLFLLI
+982 
-992 CDTLART
+992 
-999 LLAPVQIPIG
+999 
-1009 ILTAFFGAP
+1009 
-1018 IFLYLALSARRFL
+1018 

>member
-1 MHPNKKAFNLS
+1 MHPNKKAFKLS

-93 RGQGNKSNIAVKVMI
+93 RGQGDKSNIAVKVMI

-181 LGGNL
+181 IGGNL

-218 KGYFINTKTYIDIN
+218 KGYFINTKTYININ

-258 AQSDPTQKGNSDNIT
+258 AQSNPTQKGNSDNIT

-306 YLKDEISMMGTTAYQ
+306 YLKDVSEMSSMGLSVPVYQ

-353 TNHDAKRKSLVYY
+353 ANHDAKRTSIIHYDVN
-366 SVPGVINYH
+366 SPSFQMSH
-375 RMTTLMDM
+375 TMTTLMDM
-383 TKQSHS
+383 DKQSHS
-389 IFALDSHN
+389 IFALDSHE
-397 FNEFFTLSGGA
+397 FNDIFSISGGA
-408 RYEFSTYNTNRSY
+408 RYEYSLYDTNRNYTSNMIISSVPRPSTPELFST
-421 RNEMSMNGR
+421 
-430 PPSSNPIITDS
+430 D
-441 TTLFDTDKNTNN
+441 DTSHN

-468 NLYLKYERGFVS
+468 KLYIKYERGFFS
-480 PTPAQFVNR
+480 PSPAQFVNKDQ
-489 NKTGNGIPP
+489 KTQK
-498 YYSSN
+498 YYSAN
-503 LKAEIFDTFELGI
+503 LNPEIFDTFELGI
-516 DDFWWDFYGFN
+516 DNFWWDFYGFN

-540 YLGNPHS
+540 YLGNPHA
-547 TSGSWWKYYNID
+547 TGGGFWQYYNID

-577 DLIFR
+577 DLILR

-628 TYFSRAKDGGTINEN
+628 TYFSRAKDGGTIDEN

-702 YYVELNTHSKIL
+702 YYVEFK
-714 VIIGLLVAYI
+714 Y
-724 IASFIALCLGDE
+724 
-736 NLNPKELFSYI
+736 
-747 FSQDKILRQIIIDG
+747 
-761 RLPRIIMAI
+761 
-770 LIGMLLASSG
+770 
-780 AITQNVFS
+780 
-788 NPIADPYIIGIASAA
+788 
-803 TFGAVL
+803 
-809 AYLLKLNDYYYG
+809 
-821 ILGFV
+821 
-826 CSAFFALGVFKIS
+826 AF
-839 SKASIATLLII
+839 
-850 GIAASS
+850 
-856 FLGAFTSFF
+856 
-865 TYLIGE
+865 
-871 DSFKIVAW
+871 
-879 LMGNIGN
+879 
-886 ASWFRVGILILP
+886 
-898 LIFCLFY
+898 
-905 FYAHKNELN
+905 
-914 ILLSGDDEAR
+914 
-924 NLGVNAQKLKIN
+924 
-936 LLIVSSLAVS
+936 
-946 FAVAF
+946 
-951 SGLIG
+951 
-956 FVGLIIPHTIR
+956 
-967 LLLKNYDNALVIPLC
+967 
-982 TAFGGLFLLI
+982 
-992 CDTLART
+992 
-999 LLAPVQIPIG
+999 
-1009 ILTAFFGAP
+1009 
-1018 IFLYLALSARRFL
+1018 

>member
-1 MHPNKKAFNLS
+1 MHPNKKAFKLS

-23 AQESNEAINL
+23 AQESNKAINL
-33 QKVVVSATGFEQ
+33 QKVVVSTTGFEQ

-108 DGRAINVLDNSHGV
+108 DGHAINVLDNSHGV

-258 AQSDPTQKGNSDNIT
+258 AQSNPTQKGKSDNIT

-306 YLKDEISMMGTTAYQ
+306 YLKDEISMKGTTAYQ

-353 TNHDAKRKSLVYY
+353 ANHDAKRTSIIHYDVNAGRFQM
-366 SVPGVINYH
+366 SH
-375 RMTTLMDM
+375 TMTTLMDM
-383 TKQSHS
+383 DKQSHS
-389 IFALDSHN
+389 IFALDSHE
-397 FNEFFTLSGGA
+397 FNDIFSISGGA
-408 RYEFSTYNTNRSY
+408 RYEYSLYDTNRNYTSNMIIPGRPNIKTELFST
-421 RNEMSMNGR
+421 
-430 PPSSNPIITDS
+430 D
-441 TTLFDTDKNTNN
+441 DTSHN

-468 NLYLKYERGFVS
+468 KLYIKYERGFVS
-480 PTPAQFVNR
+480 PSPAQFVNKDK
-489 NKTGNGIPP
+489 NLQK
-498 YYSSN
+498 YYSAN
-503 LKAEIFDTFELGI
+503 LNPEIFDTFELGI

-612 GLEYAWNKNFS
+612 GFEYAWNKNFS

-628 TYFSRAKDGGTINEN
+628 TYFSRAKDGGAIDEN
-643 TGKMS
+643 TRKMS

-702 YYVELNTHSKIL
+702 YYVEFK
-714 VIIGLLVAYI
+714 Y
-724 IASFIALCLGDE
+724 
-736 NLNPKELFSYI
+736 
-747 FSQDKILRQIIIDG
+747 
-761 RLPRIIMAI
+761 
-770 LIGMLLASSG
+770 
-780 AITQNVFS
+780 
-788 NPIADPYIIGIASAA
+788 
-803 TFGAVL
+803 
-809 AYLLKLNDYYYG
+809 
-821 ILGFV
+821 
-826 CSAFFALGVFKIS
+826 AF
-839 SKASIATLLII
+839 
-850 GIAASS
+850 
-856 FLGAFTSFF
+856 
-865 TYLIGE
+865 
-871 DSFKIVAW
+871 
-879 LMGNIGN
+879 
-886 ASWFRVGILILP
+886 
-898 LIFCLFY
+898 
-905 FYAHKNELN
+905 
-914 ILLSGDDEAR
+914 
-924 NLGVNAQKLKIN
+924 
-936 LLIVSSLAVS
+936 
-946 FAVAF
+946 
-951 SGLIG
+951 
-956 FVGLIIPHTIR
+956 
-967 LLLKNYDNALVIPLC
+967 
-982 TAFGGLFLLI
+982 
-992 CDTLART
+992 
-999 LLAPVQIPIG
+999 
-1009 ILTAFFGAP
+1009 
-1018 IFLYLALSARRFL
+1018 

>member
-1 MHPNKKAFNLS
+1 
-12 LFALL
+12 
-17 LITNLN
+17 
-23 AQESNEAINL
+23 
-33 QKVVVSATGFEQ
+33 
-45 DADSNLRNVISIEG
+45 
-59 KDLQNKGYVSLEQA
+59 
-73 LERISGI
+73 
-80 SFVNFGLGRNIDM
+80 M
-93 RGQGNKSNIAVKVMI
+93 RGQGDKSNIAVKVMI

-122 TPLDSINLDNVE
+122 TQLDSINLDNVE

-175 AYDHGG
+175 AYDHGR

-306 YLKDEISMMGTTAYQ
+306 YLKDVSTMSSMGLSVPVYQ
-321 NGSGFEDT
+321 NGSGFKDT

-353 TNHDAKRKSLVYY
+353 ANHDAKRTSIIHYD
-366 SVPGVINYH
+366 INSPKFQMSH
-375 RMTTLMDM
+375 TMTTLMDM
-383 TKQSHS
+383 NKQSHS
-389 IFALDSHN
+389 IFALDSHE
-397 FNEFFTLSGGA
+397 FNDIFSISGGA
-408 RYEFSTYNTNRSY
+408 RYEYSLYDTNRNYTSNMIISSIPRPSTPELFST
-421 RNEMSMNGR
+421 
-430 PPSSNPIITDS
+430 D
-441 TTLFDTDKNTNN
+441 DTSHN

-468 NLYLKYERGFVS
+468 KLYIKYERGFVS
-480 PTPAQFVNR
+480 PSPAQFVNKDQ
-489 NKTGNGIPP
+489 KTQK
-498 YYSSN
+498 YYSAN
-503 LKAEIFDTFELGI
+503 LNPEIFDTFELGI

-540 YLGNPHS
+540 YLGNPHA
-547 TSGSWWKYYNID
+547 TGGGFWQYYNID

-628 TYFSRAKDGGTINEN
+628 TYFSRAKDGGTIDEN

-702 YYVELNTHSKIL
+702 YYVEFK
-714 VIIGLLVAYI
+714 Y
-724 IASFIALCLGDE
+724 
-736 NLNPKELFSYI
+736 
-747 FSQDKILRQIIIDG
+747 
-761 RLPRIIMAI
+761 
-770 LIGMLLASSG
+770 
-780 AITQNVFS
+780 
-788 NPIADPYIIGIASAA
+788 
-803 TFGAVL
+803 
-809 AYLLKLNDYYYG
+809 
-821 ILGFV
+821 
-826 CSAFFALGVFKIS
+826 AF
-839 SKASIATLLII
+839 
-850 GIAASS
+850 
-856 FLGAFTSFF
+856 
-865 TYLIGE
+865 
-871 DSFKIVAW
+871 
-879 LMGNIGN
+879 
-886 ASWFRVGILILP
+886 
-898 LIFCLFY
+898 
-905 FYAHKNELN
+905 
-914 ILLSGDDEAR
+914 
-924 NLGVNAQKLKIN
+924 
-936 LLIVSSLAVS
+936 
-946 FAVAF
+946 
-951 SGLIG
+951 
-956 FVGLIIPHTIR
+956 
-967 LLLKNYDNALVIPLC
+967 
-982 TAFGGLFLLI
+982 
-992 CDTLART
+992 
-999 LLAPVQIPIG
+999 
-1009 ILTAFFGAP
+1009 
-1018 IFLYLALSARRFL
+1018 

>member
-1 MHPNKKAFNLS
+1 
-12 LFALL
+12 
-17 LITNLN
+17 
-23 AQESNEAINL
+23 
-33 QKVVVSATGFEQ
+33 
-45 DADSNLRNVISIEG
+45 
-59 KDLQNKGYVSLEQA
+59 
-73 LERISGI
+73 
-80 SFVNFGLGRNIDM
+80 
-93 RGQGNKSNIAVKVMI
+93 
-108 DGRAINVLDNSHGV
+108 
-122 TPLDSINLDNVE
+122 
-134 RIEIIPGGGSVLY
+134 
-147 GSGTRGGVI
+147 
-156 NIITKK
+156 K

-202 DIQSFNL
+202 DIQSFNF

-258 AQSDPTQKGNSDNIT
+258 AQSNPTQKGKSDNIT

-306 YLKDEISMMGTTAYQ
+306 YLKDASTMSSMGLSVPVYQ

-353 TNHDAKRKSLVYY
+353 TNHDAKRTSIIHYDVNAG
-366 SVPGVINYH
+366 SFQMSH
-375 RMTTLMDM
+375 TMTTLMDM
-383 TKQSHS
+383 DKQSHS
-389 IFALDSHN
+389 IFALDSHE
-397 FNEFFTLSGGA
+397 FNDIFSISGGA
-408 RYEFSTYNTNRSY
+408 RYEYSLYDTNRNYTSNMIMFGRPNIKTELFST
-421 RNEMSMNGR
+421 
-430 PPSSNPIITDS
+430 D
-441 TTLFDTDKNTNN
+441 DTSHN

-468 NLYLKYERGFVS
+468 KLYIKYERGFVS
-480 PTPAQFVNR
+480 PSPAQFVNKDK
-489 NKTGNGIPP
+489 NSQK
-498 YYSSN
+498 YYSAN
-503 LKAEIFDTFELGI
+503 LNPEIFDTFELGI

-540 YLGNPHS
+540 YLGNPHAK
-547 TSGSWWKYYNID
+547 GGGFWQYYNID

-623 NFIDL
+623 NFVDL

-643 TGKMS
+643 TGKMP

-702 YYVELNTHSKIL
+702 YYVEFK
-714 VIIGLLVAYI
+714 Y
-724 IASFIALCLGDE
+724 
-736 NLNPKELFSYI
+736 
-747 FSQDKILRQIIIDG
+747 
-761 RLPRIIMAI
+761 
-770 LIGMLLASSG
+770 
-780 AITQNVFS
+780 
-788 NPIADPYIIGIASAA
+788 
-803 TFGAVL
+803 
-809 AYLLKLNDYYYG
+809 
-821 ILGFV
+821 
-826 CSAFFALGVFKIS
+826 AF
-839 SKASIATLLII
+839 
-850 GIAASS
+850 
-856 FLGAFTSFF
+856 
-865 TYLIGE
+865 
-871 DSFKIVAW
+871 
-879 LMGNIGN
+879 
-886 ASWFRVGILILP
+886 
-898 LIFCLFY
+898 
-905 FYAHKNELN
+905 
-914 ILLSGDDEAR
+914 
-924 NLGVNAQKLKIN
+924 
-936 LLIVSSLAVS
+936 
-946 FAVAF
+946 
-951 SGLIG
+951 
-956 FVGLIIPHTIR
+956 
-967 LLLKNYDNALVIPLC
+967 
-982 TAFGGLFLLI
+982 
-992 CDTLART
+992 
-999 LLAPVQIPIG
+999 
-1009 ILTAFFGAP
+1009 
-1018 IFLYLALSARRFL
+1018 

>member
-1 MHPNKKAFNLS
+1 M
-12 LFALL
+12 
-17 LITNLN
+17 
-23 AQESNEAINL
+23 EM
-33 QKVVVSATGFEQ
+33 V
-45 DADSNLRNVISIEG
+45 
-59 KDLQNKGYVSLEQA
+59 
-73 LERISGI
+73 
-80 SFVNFGLGRNIDM
+80 LG
-93 RGQGNKSNIAVKVMI
+93 
-108 DGRAINVLDNSHGV
+108 
-122 TPLDSINLDNVE
+122 
-134 RIEIIPGGGSVLY
+134 
-147 GSGTRGGVI
+147 GGVI

-175 AYDHGG
+175 AYDHGR

-258 AQSDPTQKGNSDNIT
+258 AQSNPTQKGKSDNIT

-306 YLKDEISMMGTTAYQ
+306 YLKDEISMKGTTAYQ

-353 TNHDAKRKSLVYY
+353 ANHDAKRISIIHYDVNAGKFQMS
-366 SVPGVINYH
+366 H
-375 RMTTLMDM
+375 TMTTLMDM
-383 TKQSHS
+383 DKQSHS
-389 IFALDSHN
+389 IFALDSHE
-397 FNEFFTLSGGA
+397 FNDIFSISGGA
-408 RYEFSTYNTNRSY
+408 RYEYSLYDTNRNY
-421 RNEMSMNGR
+421 N
-430 PPSSNPIITDS
+430 SNMIMMRKPNNTKEFFNTD
-441 TTLFDTDKNTNN
+441 DTSHN

-468 NLYLKYERGFVS
+468 KLYIKYERGFVS
-480 PTPAQFVNR
+480 PTPAQFVN
-489 NKTGNGIPP
+489 KDQATQQ
-498 YYSSN
+498 YYSVN
-503 LKAEIFDTFELGI
+503 LNPEIFDTFELGI

-540 YLGNPHS
+540 YRGNPHAK
-547 TSGSWWKYYNID
+547 GGGFWQYYNID

-623 NFIDL
+623 NFADL

-702 YYVELNTHSKIL
+702 YYVEFK
-714 VIIGLLVAYI
+714 Y
-724 IASFIALCLGDE
+724 
-736 NLNPKELFSYI
+736 
-747 FSQDKILRQIIIDG
+747 
-761 RLPRIIMAI
+761 
-770 LIGMLLASSG
+770 
-780 AITQNVFS
+780 
-788 NPIADPYIIGIASAA
+788 
-803 TFGAVL
+803 
-809 AYLLKLNDYYYG
+809 
-821 ILGFV
+821 
-826 CSAFFALGVFKIS
+826 AF
-839 SKASIATLLII
+839 
-850 GIAASS
+850 
-856 FLGAFTSFF
+856 
-865 TYLIGE
+865 
-871 DSFKIVAW
+871 
-879 LMGNIGN
+879 
-886 ASWFRVGILILP
+886 
-898 LIFCLFY
+898 
-905 FYAHKNELN
+905 
-914 ILLSGDDEAR
+914 
-924 NLGVNAQKLKIN
+924 
-936 LLIVSSLAVS
+936 
-946 FAVAF
+946 
-951 SGLIG
+951 
-956 FVGLIIPHTIR
+956 
-967 LLLKNYDNALVIPLC
+967 
-982 TAFGGLFLLI
+982 
-992 CDTLART
+992 
-999 LLAPVQIPIG
+999 
-1009 ILTAFFGAP
+1009 
-1018 IFLYLALSARRFL
+1018 

>member
-1 MHPNKKAFNLS
+1 MHPSKKAFKLS

-93 RGQGNKSNIAVKVMI
+93 RGQGDKSNIAVKVMI

-258 AQSDPTQKGNSDNIT
+258 AQSDPTQKGKSDNIT

-306 YLKDEISMMGTTAYQ
+306 YLKDVSTMSFPVYQ

-353 TNHDAKRKSLVYY
+353 ANHDAKRTSIIHYDVNTNM
-366 SVPGVINYH
+366 SH
-375 RMTTLMDM
+375 TMTTLMNM

-389 IFALDSHN
+389 IFALDSHE
-397 FNEFFTLSGGA
+397 FNDIFSISGGA
-408 RYEFSTYNTNRSY
+408 RYEYSLYNTNRNYTS
-421 RNEMSMNGR
+421 NMIMSQR
-430 PPSSNPIITDS
+430 PIIKTELFSTD
-441 TTLFDTDKNTNN
+441 DTNHN

-468 NLYLKYERGFVS
+468 KLYIKYERGFVS
-480 PTPAQFVNR
+480 PSPAQFVNKDK
-489 NKTGNGIPP
+489 NSQK
-498 YYSSN
+498 YYSAN
-503 LKAEIFDTFELGI
+503 LNPEIFDTFELGI

-540 YLGNPHS
+540 YLGNPHA
-547 TSGSWWKYYNID
+547 TGGGFWQYYNID

-571 QNFLDD
+571 QNFLDNN
-577 DLIFR
+577 LIFR

-590 KISKGVNDGMRIPYV
+590 KISKGVNDGMRIPYI

-628 TYFSRAKDGGTINEN
+628 TYFSRAKDGGTIDEN

-672 LAGIRNLFD
+672 LTGIRNLFD
-681 KRYYTYQDSINDQY
+681 KRYYTYQDGINDQY

-702 YYVELNTHSKIL
+702 YYVEFK
-714 VIIGLLVAYI
+714 Y
-724 IASFIALCLGDE
+724 
-736 NLNPKELFSYI
+736 
-747 FSQDKILRQIIIDG
+747 
-761 RLPRIIMAI
+761 
-770 LIGMLLASSG
+770 
-780 AITQNVFS
+780 
-788 NPIADPYIIGIASAA
+788 
-803 TFGAVL
+803 
-809 AYLLKLNDYYYG
+809 
-821 ILGFV
+821 
-826 CSAFFALGVFKIS
+826 AF
-839 SKASIATLLII
+839 
-850 GIAASS
+850 
-856 FLGAFTSFF
+856 
-865 TYLIGE
+865 
-871 DSFKIVAW
+871 
-879 LMGNIGN
+879 
-886 ASWFRVGILILP
+886 
-898 LIFCLFY
+898 
-905 FYAHKNELN
+905 
-914 ILLSGDDEAR
+914 
-924 NLGVNAQKLKIN
+924 
-936 LLIVSSLAVS
+936 
-946 FAVAF
+946 
-951 SGLIG
+951 
-956 FVGLIIPHTIR
+956 
-967 LLLKNYDNALVIPLC
+967 
-982 TAFGGLFLLI
+982 
-992 CDTLART
+992 
-999 LLAPVQIPIG
+999 
-1009 ILTAFFGAP
+1009 
-1018 IFLYLALSARRFL
+1018 

>member
-1 MHPNKKAFNLS
+1 MYPNKKFLSLS
-12 LFALL
+12 LFTLL
-17 LITNLN
+17 TTHLN
-23 AQESNEAINL
+23 AQELNEAIKL

-45 DADSNLRNVISIEG
+45 DADSNLRNIISIEG
-59 KDLQNKGYVSLEQA
+59 KDLQNKGYISLEQA

-80 SFVNFGLGRNIDM
+80 SFINFGLGRNIDM

-122 TPLDSINLDNVE
+122 TPLESINLDNIE

-170 NLKSS
+170 NFKSS
-175 AYDHGG
+175 SYDHGR
-181 LGGNL
+181 LSGNL

-202 DIQSFNL
+202 DIQSFNH
-209 DGYQEGYNE
+209 DGYQEGYNK
-218 KGYFINTKTYIDIN
+218 KGYFINTKTYIDFN
-232 DNSDLTLGYNY
+232 DNSDLTLVYNY

-258 AQSDPTQKGNSDNIT
+258 AQSNSTQRGSNDNIT

-281 LDYHYYFDDIWEFN
+281 LDYHYYINDMWEFN
-295 LEAFWQNQKIN
+295 LETFWQNQKIN

-329 LTGISLKNK
+329 LTGIALKNK

-353 TNHDAKRKSLVYY
+353 ANHDAKRKSLVYY
-366 SVPGVINYH
+366 NVPPIINYH

-397 FNEFFTLSGGA
+397 FNDFFTLSGGA
-408 RYEFSTYNTNRSY
+408 RYEFSTYSTDRSY

-430 PPSSNPIITDS
+430 PPSPTIIDT
-441 TTLFDTDKNTNN
+441 TTLFNTDKNTHN
-453 FAFEITPNFK
+453 FALEITPNFK

-489 NKTGNGIPP
+489 NKTGTNLPP
-498 YYSSN
+498 YSSSN

-547 TSGSWWKYYNID
+547 TSGSWWEYYNID

-571 QNFLDD
+571 QNFLND

-590 KISKGVNDGMRIPYV
+590 KISKGINDGMRIPYV

-628 TYFSRAKDGGTINEN
+628 TYFSRAKDGGTIDEN

-648 KNSWIRDYFLTDIGM
+648 KNSWTRDYFLTDIGM
-663 KYNYKKLQI
+663 RYDYKKLQI

-702 YYVELNTHSKIL
+702 YYVEFK
-714 VIIGLLVAYI
+714 Y
-724 IASFIALCLGDE
+724 
-736 NLNPKELFSYI
+736 
-747 FSQDKILRQIIIDG
+747 
-761 RLPRIIMAI
+761 
-770 LIGMLLASSG
+770 
-780 AITQNVFS
+780 
-788 NPIADPYIIGIASAA
+788 
-803 TFGAVL
+803 
-809 AYLLKLNDYYYG
+809 
-821 ILGFV
+821 
-826 CSAFFALGVFKIS
+826 AF
-839 SKASIATLLII
+839 
-850 GIAASS
+850 
-856 FLGAFTSFF
+856 
-865 TYLIGE
+865 
-871 DSFKIVAW
+871 
-879 LMGNIGN
+879 
-886 ASWFRVGILILP
+886 
-898 LIFCLFY
+898 
-905 FYAHKNELN
+905 
-914 ILLSGDDEAR
+914 
-924 NLGVNAQKLKIN
+924 
-936 LLIVSSLAVS
+936 
-946 FAVAF
+946 
-951 SGLIG
+951 
-956 FVGLIIPHTIR
+956 
-967 LLLKNYDNALVIPLC
+967 
-982 TAFGGLFLLI
+982 
-992 CDTLART
+992 
-999 LLAPVQIPIG
+999 
-1009 ILTAFFGAP
+1009 
-1018 IFLYLALSARRFL
+1018 

>member
-1 MHPNKKAFNLS
+1 MHPNKKFLSLS
-12 LFALL
+12 LFTLL
-17 LITNLN
+17 TTHLN
-23 AQESNEAINL
+23 AQELNEAIKL
-33 QKVVVSATGFEQ
+33 QKIVVSATGFEQ
-45 DADSNLRNVISIEG
+45 DADSNLRNIISIEG
-59 KDLQNKGYVSLEQA
+59 KDLQNKGYISLEQA

-80 SFVNFGLGRNIDM
+80 SFINFGLGRNIDM

-122 TPLDSINLDNVE
+122 TPLESINLDNIE

-170 NLKSS
+170 NFKSS
-175 AYDHGG
+175 SYDHGR
-181 LGGNL
+181 LSGNL

-202 DIQSFNL
+202 DIQSFNH
-209 DGYQEGYNE
+209 DGYQEGYNK
-218 KGYFINTKTYIDIN
+218 KGYFINTKTYIDFN
-232 DNSDLTLGYNY
+232 DNSDLTLVYNY

-258 AQSDPTQKGNSDNIT
+258 AQSDPTQKGSNDNIT

-281 LDYHYYFDDIWEFN
+281 LDYHYYNDMWEFN
-295 LEAFWQNQKIN
+295 LETFWQNQKIN

-329 LTGISLKNK
+329 LTGIALKNK

-353 TNHDAKRKSLVYY
+353 ANHDAKRKSLVYY
-366 SVPGVINYH
+366 SVPGIINYH

-397 FNEFFTLSGGA
+397 FNDFFTLSGGA
-408 RYEFSTYNTNRSY
+408 RYEFSTYSTDRSY

-430 PPSSNPIITDS
+430 PPSPTIIDT
-441 TTLFDTDKNTNN
+441 TTLFNTDKNTHN
-453 FAFEITPNFK
+453 FALEITPNFK

-489 NKTGNGIPP
+489 NKTGTNLPP
-498 YYSSN
+498 YSSSN

-571 QNFLDD
+571 QNFLND

-590 KISKGVNDGMRIPYV
+590 KISKGINDGMRIPYV

-628 TYFSRAKDGGTINEN
+628 TYFSRAKDGGTIDEN

-648 KNSWIRDYFLTDIGM
+648 KNSWTRDYFLTDIGM
-663 KYNYKKLQI
+663 RYDYKKLQI

-702 YYVELNTHSKIL
+702 YYVEFK
-714 VIIGLLVAYI
+714 Y
-724 IASFIALCLGDE
+724 
-736 NLNPKELFSYI
+736 
-747 FSQDKILRQIIIDG
+747 
-761 RLPRIIMAI
+761 
-770 LIGMLLASSG
+770 
-780 AITQNVFS
+780 
-788 NPIADPYIIGIASAA
+788 
-803 TFGAVL
+803 
-809 AYLLKLNDYYYG
+809 
-821 ILGFV
+821 
-826 CSAFFALGVFKIS
+826 AF
-839 SKASIATLLII
+839 
-850 GIAASS
+850 
-856 FLGAFTSFF
+856 
-865 TYLIGE
+865 
-871 DSFKIVAW
+871 
-879 LMGNIGN
+879 
-886 ASWFRVGILILP
+886 
-898 LIFCLFY
+898 
-905 FYAHKNELN
+905 
-914 ILLSGDDEAR
+914 
-924 NLGVNAQKLKIN
+924 
-936 LLIVSSLAVS
+936 
-946 FAVAF
+946 
-951 SGLIG
+951 
-956 FVGLIIPHTIR
+956 
-967 LLLKNYDNALVIPLC
+967 
-982 TAFGGLFLLI
+982 
-992 CDTLART
+992 
-999 LLAPVQIPIG
+999 
-1009 ILTAFFGAP
+1009 
-1018 IFLYLALSARRFL
+1018 

>member
-1 MHPNKKAFNLS
+1 MHPNKKAFKLS

-23 AQESNEAINL
+23 AQESNKAINL
-33 QKVVVSATGFEQ
+33 QKVVVSTTGFEQ

-73 LERISGI
+73 LERISSI

-108 DGRAINVLDNSHGV
+108 DGHAINVLDNSHGV

-258 AQSDPTQKGNSDNIT
+258 AQSDPTQKGKSDNIT

-306 YLKDEISMMGTTAYQ
+306 YLKDVSTMSYMNMSLPVYQ

-353 TNHDAKRKSLVYY
+353 ANHDAKRKSLVYY
-366 SVPGVINYH
+366 SVPSVINYH
-375 RMTTLMDM
+375 RMTTLIDM

-408 RYEFSTYNTNRSY
+408 RYEFSSYNTDRSY

-430 PPSSNPIITDS
+430 PPSPTIIDS
-441 TTLFDTDKNTNN
+441 TTLFDTNKNANN

-468 NLYLKYERGFVS
+468 KLYIKYERGFVS
-480 PTPAQFVNR
+480 PSPAQFVNKDK
-489 NKTGNGIPP
+489 NSQK
-498 YYSSN
+498 YYSAN
-503 LKAEIFDTFELGI
+503 LNPEIFDTFELGI

-547 TSGSWWKYYNID
+547 TSGSW
-559 QTRRLGVELSLS
+559 
-571 QNFLDD
+571 
-577 DLIFR
+577 
-582 ESLTYLDA
+582 
-590 KISKGVNDGMRIPYV
+590 
-605 SKIKATA
+605 
-612 GLEYAWNKNFS
+612 
-623 NFIDL
+623 
-628 TYFSRAKDGGTINEN
+628 
-643 TGKMS
+643 
-648 KNSWIRDYFLTDIGM
+648 
-663 KYNYKKLQI
+663 
-672 LAGIRNLFD
+672 
-681 KRYYTYQDSINDQY
+681 
-695 LVGNGRN
+695 
-702 YYVELNTHSKIL
+702 
-714 VIIGLLVAYI
+714 
-724 IASFIALCLGDE
+724 
-736 NLNPKELFSYI
+736 
-747 FSQDKILRQIIIDG
+747 
-761 RLPRIIMAI
+761 
-770 LIGMLLASSG
+770 
-780 AITQNVFS
+780 
-788 NPIADPYIIGIASAA
+788 
-803 TFGAVL
+803 
-809 AYLLKLNDYYYG
+809 
-821 ILGFV
+821 
-826 CSAFFALGVFKIS
+826 
-839 SKASIATLLII
+839 
-850 GIAASS
+850 
-856 FLGAFTSFF
+856 
-865 TYLIGE
+865 
-871 DSFKIVAW
+871 
-879 LMGNIGN
+879 
-886 ASWFRVGILILP
+886 
-898 LIFCLFY
+898 
-905 FYAHKNELN
+905 
-914 ILLSGDDEAR
+914 
-924 NLGVNAQKLKIN
+924 
-936 LLIVSSLAVS
+936 
-946 FAVAF
+946 
-951 SGLIG
+951 
-956 FVGLIIPHTIR
+956 
-967 LLLKNYDNALVIPLC
+967 
-982 TAFGGLFLLI
+982 
-992 CDTLART
+992 
-999 LLAPVQIPIG
+999 
-1009 ILTAFFGAP
+1009 
-1018 IFLYLALSARRFL
+1018 

>member
-1 MHPNKKAFNLS
+1 MHPNKKFYKLS

-45 DADSNLRNVISIEG
+45 NADSNLRNVISIEG

-93 RGQGNKSNIAVKVMI
+93 RGQGDKSNIAVKAMI

-122 TPLDSINLDNVE
+122 TPLNSINLDNVE

-175 AYDHGG
+175 AYDHGR

-258 AQSDPTQKGNSDNIT
+258 AQSNPTQKGKSDNIT

-306 YLKDEISMMGTTAYQ
+306 YLKSV
-321 NGSGFEDT
+321 GSGFEDT

-338 LNYANNSYFIFGYEF
+338 LNYANNSYFISGYEF
-353 TNHDAKRKSLVYY
+353 ANHNAKRKSLMVY
-366 SVPGVINYH
+366 
-375 RMTTLMDM
+375 MDM

-408 RYEFSTYNTNRSY
+408 RYEFSTYNTHRSY
-421 RNEMSMNGR
+421 RNKMSMNGI
-430 PPSSNPIITDS
+430 PPSDT
-441 TTLFDTDKNTNN
+441 TTLFDTNKNTNN

-480 PTPAQFVNR
+480 PTPAQFVNKDQ
-489 NKTGNGIPP
+489 KTQE
-498 YYSSN
+498 YYSVN
-503 LKAEIFDTFELGI
+503 LNPEIFDTFELGI

-540 YLGNPHS
+540 LRGSPHAQ
-547 TSGSWWKYYNID
+547 GGGFWQYYNID

-605 SKIKATA
+605 SKIKSTA

-623 NFIDL
+623 NFVDL
-628 TYFSRAKDGGTINEN
+628 TYFSRAKDGGTKNTN

-681 KRYYTYQDSINDQY
+681 KRYYTYQDSKNDQY
-695 LVGNGRN
+695 LAGNGRN
-702 YYVELNTHSKIL
+702 YYVEFK
-714 VIIGLLVAYI
+714 Y
-724 IASFIALCLGDE
+724 
-736 NLNPKELFSYI
+736 
-747 FSQDKILRQIIIDG
+747 
-761 RLPRIIMAI
+761 
-770 LIGMLLASSG
+770 
-780 AITQNVFS
+780 
-788 NPIADPYIIGIASAA
+788 
-803 TFGAVL
+803 
-809 AYLLKLNDYYYG
+809 
-821 ILGFV
+821 
-826 CSAFFALGVFKIS
+826 AF
-839 SKASIATLLII
+839 
-850 GIAASS
+850 
-856 FLGAFTSFF
+856 
-865 TYLIGE
+865 
-871 DSFKIVAW
+871 
-879 LMGNIGN
+879 
-886 ASWFRVGILILP
+886 
-898 LIFCLFY
+898 
-905 FYAHKNELN
+905 
-914 ILLSGDDEAR
+914 
-924 NLGVNAQKLKIN
+924 
-936 LLIVSSLAVS
+936 
-946 FAVAF
+946 
-951 SGLIG
+951 
-956 FVGLIIPHTIR
+956 
-967 LLLKNYDNALVIPLC
+967 
-982 TAFGGLFLLI
+982 
-992 CDTLART
+992 
-999 LLAPVQIPIG
+999 
-1009 ILTAFFGAP
+1009 
-1018 IFLYLALSARRFL
+1018 

>member
-1 MHPNKKAFNLS
+1 MHPSKKAFKLS

-93 RGQGNKSNIAVKVMI
+93 RGQGDKSNIAVKVMI

-258 AQSDPTQKGNSDNIT
+258 AQSDPTQKGKSDNIT

-306 YLKDEISMMGTTAYQ
+306 YLKDVSIMSYGSMSLPVYQ

-353 TNHDAKRKSLVYY
+353 ANHDAKRTSIIHYDVNTNM
-366 SVPGVINYH
+366 SH
-375 RMTTLMDM
+375 TMTTLMNM

-389 IFALDSHN
+389 IFALDSHE
-397 FNEFFTLSGGA
+397 FNDIFSISGGA
-408 RYEFSTYNTNRSY
+408 RYEYSLYNTNRNYTS
-421 RNEMSMNGR
+421 NMIMSQR
-430 PPSSNPIITDS
+430 PIIKTELFSTD
-441 TTLFDTDKNTNN
+441 DTNHN

-468 NLYLKYERGFVS
+468 KLYIKYERGFVS
-480 PTPAQFVNR
+480 PSPAQFVNKDK
-489 NKTGNGIPP
+489 NSQK
-498 YYSSN
+498 YYSAN
-503 LKAEIFDTFELGI
+503 LNPEIFDTFELGI

-540 YLGNPHS
+540 YLGNPHA
-547 TSGSWWKYYNID
+547 TGGGFWQYYNID

-571 QNFLDD
+571 QNFLDNN
-577 DLIFR
+577 LIFR

-590 KISKGVNDGMRIPYV
+590 KISKGVNDGMRIPYI

-628 TYFSRAKDGGTINEN
+628 TYFSRAKDGGTIDEN

-663 KYNYKKLQI
+663 KYKYKKLQI
-672 LAGIRNLFD
+672 LTGIRNLFD
-681 KRYYTYQDSINDQY
+681 KRYYTYQDGINDQY

-702 YYVELNTHSKIL
+702 YYVEFK
-714 VIIGLLVAYI
+714 Y
-724 IASFIALCLGDE
+724 
-736 NLNPKELFSYI
+736 
-747 FSQDKILRQIIIDG
+747 
-761 RLPRIIMAI
+761 
-770 LIGMLLASSG
+770 
-780 AITQNVFS
+780 
-788 NPIADPYIIGIASAA
+788 
-803 TFGAVL
+803 
-809 AYLLKLNDYYYG
+809 
-821 ILGFV
+821 
-826 CSAFFALGVFKIS
+826 AF
-839 SKASIATLLII
+839 
-850 GIAASS
+850 
-856 FLGAFTSFF
+856 
-865 TYLIGE
+865 
-871 DSFKIVAW
+871 
-879 LMGNIGN
+879 
-886 ASWFRVGILILP
+886 
-898 LIFCLFY
+898 
-905 FYAHKNELN
+905 
-914 ILLSGDDEAR
+914 
-924 NLGVNAQKLKIN
+924 
-936 LLIVSSLAVS
+936 
-946 FAVAF
+946 
-951 SGLIG
+951 
-956 FVGLIIPHTIR
+956 
-967 LLLKNYDNALVIPLC
+967 
-982 TAFGGLFLLI
+982 
-992 CDTLART
+992 
-999 LLAPVQIPIG
+999 
-1009 ILTAFFGAP
+1009 
-1018 IFLYLALSARRFL
+1018 

>member
-1 MHPNKKAFNLS
+1 M
-12 LFALL
+12 
-17 LITNLN
+17 
-23 AQESNEAINL
+23 E
-33 QKVVVSATGFEQ
+33 
-45 DADSNLRNVISIEG
+45 
-59 KDLQNKGYVSLEQA
+59 
-73 LERISGI
+73 
-80 SFVNFGLGRNIDM
+80 M
-93 RGQGNKSNIAVKVMI
+93 
-108 DGRAINVLDNSHGV
+108 VL
-122 TPLDSINLDNVE
+122 
-134 RIEIIPGGGSVLY
+134 GGG
-147 GSGTRGGVI
+147 GI

-175 AYDHGG
+175 AYDHGR

-258 AQSDPTQKGNSDNIT
+258 AQSNPTQKGKSDNIT

-306 YLKDEISMMGTTAYQ
+306 YLKDEISMKGTTAYQ

-353 TNHDAKRKSLVYY
+353 ANHDAKRTSIIHYDVNAGKFQMS
-366 SVPGVINYH
+366 H
-375 RMTTLMDM
+375 TMTTLMDM

-389 IFALDSHN
+389 IFALNSHE
-397 FNEFFTLSGGA
+397 FNDIFSISGGA
-408 RYEFSTYNTNRSY
+408 RYEYSLYDTNRNYTSNMIMIMFGKPNIKTELFST
-421 RNEMSMNGR
+421 
-430 PPSSNPIITDS
+430 D
-441 TTLFDTDKNTNN
+441 DTSHN

-468 NLYLKYERGFVS
+468 KLYIKYERGFVS
-480 PTPAQFVNR
+480 PTPAQFVNKDQ
-489 NKTGNGIPP
+489 KTQK
-498 YYSSN
+498 YYSAN
-503 LKAEIFDTFELGI
+503 LNPEIFDTFELGI

-623 NFIDL
+623 NFADL
-628 TYFSRAKDGGTINEN
+628 TYFSRAKDGGTIDEN

-702 YYVELNTHSKIL
+702 YYVEFK
-714 VIIGLLVAYI
+714 Y
-724 IASFIALCLGDE
+724 
-736 NLNPKELFSYI
+736 
-747 FSQDKILRQIIIDG
+747 
-761 RLPRIIMAI
+761 
-770 LIGMLLASSG
+770 
-780 AITQNVFS
+780 
-788 NPIADPYIIGIASAA
+788 
-803 TFGAVL
+803 
-809 AYLLKLNDYYYG
+809 
-821 ILGFV
+821 
-826 CSAFFALGVFKIS
+826 AF
-839 SKASIATLLII
+839 
-850 GIAASS
+850 
-856 FLGAFTSFF
+856 
-865 TYLIGE
+865 
-871 DSFKIVAW
+871 
-879 LMGNIGN
+879 
-886 ASWFRVGILILP
+886 
-898 LIFCLFY
+898 
-905 FYAHKNELN
+905 
-914 ILLSGDDEAR
+914 
-924 NLGVNAQKLKIN
+924 
-936 LLIVSSLAVS
+936 
-946 FAVAF
+946 
-951 SGLIG
+951 
-956 FVGLIIPHTIR
+956 
-967 LLLKNYDNALVIPLC
+967 
-982 TAFGGLFLLI
+982 
-992 CDTLART
+992 
-999 LLAPVQIPIG
+999 
-1009 ILTAFFGAP
+1009 
-1018 IFLYLALSARRFL
+1018 

>member
-1 MHPNKKAFNLS
+1 MHPNKKTFKLS

-23 AQESNEAINL
+23 AQESNEAIKL

-93 RGQGNKSNIAVKVMI
+93 RGQGDKSNIAVKVMI

-170 NLKSS
+170 NLKIS

-306 YLKDEISMMGTTAYQ
+306 YLKDEISMTGTTAYQ

-353 TNHDAKRKSLVYY
+353 ANHDAKRTSIIHYDVN
-366 SVPGVINYH
+366 SPSFQMSH
-375 RMTTLMDM
+375 TMTTLMDM
-383 TKQSHS
+383 DKQSHS
-389 IFALDSHN
+389 IFALDSHE
-397 FNEFFTLSGGA
+397 FNDIFSISGGA
-408 RYEFSTYNTNRSY
+408 RYEYSLYDTNRNYTSNMIISSVPRPSTPELFST
-421 RNEMSMNGR
+421 
-430 PPSSNPIITDS
+430 D
-441 TTLFDTDKNTNN
+441 DTSHN

-468 NLYLKYERGFVS
+468 KLYIKYERGFVS
-480 PTPAQFVNR
+480 PSPAQFVNKDQ
-489 NKTGNGIPP
+489 KTQK
-498 YYSSN
+498 YYSAN
-503 LKAEIFDTFELGI
+503 LNPEIFDTFELGI

-540 YLGNPHS
+540 YLGNPHA
-547 TSGSWWKYYNID
+547 TGGGFWQYYNID

-702 YYVELNTHSKIL
+702 YYVEFK
-714 VIIGLLVAYI
+714 Y
-724 IASFIALCLGDE
+724 
-736 NLNPKELFSYI
+736 
-747 FSQDKILRQIIIDG
+747 
-761 RLPRIIMAI
+761 
-770 LIGMLLASSG
+770 
-780 AITQNVFS
+780 
-788 NPIADPYIIGIASAA
+788 
-803 TFGAVL
+803 
-809 AYLLKLNDYYYG
+809 
-821 ILGFV
+821 
-826 CSAFFALGVFKIS
+826 AF
-839 SKASIATLLII
+839 
-850 GIAASS
+850 
-856 FLGAFTSFF
+856 
-865 TYLIGE
+865 
-871 DSFKIVAW
+871 
-879 LMGNIGN
+879 
-886 ASWFRVGILILP
+886 
-898 LIFCLFY
+898 
-905 FYAHKNELN
+905 
-914 ILLSGDDEAR
+914 
-924 NLGVNAQKLKIN
+924 
-936 LLIVSSLAVS
+936 
-946 FAVAF
+946 
-951 SGLIG
+951 
-956 FVGLIIPHTIR
+956 
-967 LLLKNYDNALVIPLC
+967 
-982 TAFGGLFLLI
+982 
-992 CDTLART
+992 
-999 LLAPVQIPIG
+999 
-1009 ILTAFFGAP
+1009 
-1018 IFLYLALSARRFL
+1018 

>member
-1 MHPNKKAFNLS
+1 M
-12 LFALL
+12 
-17 LITNLN
+17 
-23 AQESNEAINL
+23 E
-33 QKVVVSATGFEQ
+33 VV
-45 DADSNLRNVISIEG
+45 
-59 KDLQNKGYVSLEQA
+59 
-73 LERISGI
+73 
-80 SFVNFGLGRNIDM
+80 
-93 RGQGNKSNIAVKVMI
+93 
-108 DGRAINVLDNSHGV
+108 
-122 TPLDSINLDNVE
+122 P
-134 RIEIIPGGGSVLY
+134 
-147 GSGTRGGVI
+147 RGGVI

-258 AQSDPTQKGNSDNIT
+258 AQSNPTQKGNSDNIT

-306 YLKDEISMMGTTAYQ
+306 YLKDVSTMSYRGMSLPVYQ

-353 TNHDAKRKSLVYY
+353 TNHDAKRTSIIHYDV
-366 SVPGVINYH
+366 STNMSH
-375 RMTTLMDM
+375 TMTTLMDM
-383 TKQSHS
+383 DKQSHS
-389 IFALDSHN
+389 IFALDSHE
-397 FNEFFTLSGGA
+397 FNDIFSISGGA
-408 RYEFSTYNTNRSY
+408 RYEYNLYDTNRNYTSNMIILGRPNIKTELFST
-421 RNEMSMNGR
+421 
-430 PPSSNPIITDS
+430 D
-441 TTLFDTDKNTNN
+441 DTSHN

-468 NLYLKYERGFVS
+468 KLYIKYERGFIS
-480 PTPAQFVNR
+480 PSPAQFVNKDK
-489 NKTGNGIPP
+489 NLQK
-498 YYSSN
+498 YYSAN
-503 LKAEIFDTFELGI
+503 LNPEIFDTFELGI

-540 YLGNPHS
+540 YLGNPHA
-547 TSGSWWKYYNID
+547 TGGGFWQYYNID

-590 KISKGVNDGMRIPYV
+590 KISKGVNDGIRIPYV

-628 TYFSRAKDGGTINEN
+628 TYFSRAKDGGTIDGN

-681 KRYYTYQDSINDQY
+681 KRYYTYQDSINDQC

-702 YYVELNTHSKIL
+702 YYVEIK
-714 VIIGLLVAYI
+714 Y
-724 IASFIALCLGDE
+724 
-736 NLNPKELFSYI
+736 
-747 FSQDKILRQIIIDG
+747 
-761 RLPRIIMAI
+761 
-770 LIGMLLASSG
+770 
-780 AITQNVFS
+780 
-788 NPIADPYIIGIASAA
+788 
-803 TFGAVL
+803 
-809 AYLLKLNDYYYG
+809 
-821 ILGFV
+821 
-826 CSAFFALGVFKIS
+826 AF
-839 SKASIATLLII
+839 
-850 GIAASS
+850 
-856 FLGAFTSFF
+856 
-865 TYLIGE
+865 
-871 DSFKIVAW
+871 
-879 LMGNIGN
+879 
-886 ASWFRVGILILP
+886 
-898 LIFCLFY
+898 
-905 FYAHKNELN
+905 
-914 ILLSGDDEAR
+914 
-924 NLGVNAQKLKIN
+924 
-936 LLIVSSLAVS
+936 
-946 FAVAF
+946 
-951 SGLIG
+951 
-956 FVGLIIPHTIR
+956 
-967 LLLKNYDNALVIPLC
+967 
-982 TAFGGLFLLI
+982 
-992 CDTLART
+992 
-999 LLAPVQIPIG
+999 
-1009 ILTAFFGAP
+1009 
-1018 IFLYLALSARRFL
+1018 

>member
-1 MHPNKKAFNLS
+1 MYLNKKAFKLS

-23 AQESNEAINL
+23 AQESNKAINL
-33 QKVVVSATGFEQ
+33 QKVVVSTTGFEQ

-93 RGQGNKSNIAVKVMI
+93 RGQGDKSNIAVKVMI

-162 QKSDAFAI
+162 QKLDAFAI

-186 GINGAKQI
+186 GINGTKQI

-209 DGYQEGYNE
+209 DGYQKGYNE

-281 LDYHYYFDDIWEFN
+281 LNYHYYFDDIWQFN

-306 YLKDEISMMGTTAYQ
+306 YLKDVSTMSYGGMSLPVYQ

-353 TNHDAKRKSLVYY
+353 ANHDAKRTSIIHYDVNNP
-366 SVPGVINYH
+366 SFQMSH
-375 RMTTLMDM
+375 TMTTLMDM
-383 TKQSHS
+383 DKQSHS
-389 IFALDSHN
+389 IFALDSHE
-397 FNEFFTLSGGA
+397 FNDIFSISGGA
-408 RYEFSTYNTNRSY
+408 RYEYSLYDTNRNYTSNMITSSVPRPSTPELFST
-421 RNEMSMNGR
+421 
-430 PPSSNPIITDS
+430 D
-441 TTLFDTDKNTNN
+441 DTSHN

-468 NLYLKYERGFVS
+468 KLYIKYERGFVS
-480 PTPAQFVNR
+480 PSPAQFVNKDQ
-489 NKTGNGIPP
+489 KTQK
-498 YYSSN
+498 YYSAN
-503 LKAEIFDTFELGI
+503 LNPEIFDTFELGI

-540 YLGNPHS
+540 YLGNPHA
-547 TSGSWWKYYNID
+547 TGGGFWQYYNID

-577 DLIFR
+577 DLILR

-628 TYFSRAKDGGTINEN
+628 TYFSR
-643 TGKMS
+643 
-648 KNSWIRDYFLTDIGM
+648 
-663 KYNYKKLQI
+663 
-672 LAGIRNLFD
+672 
-681 KRYYTYQDSINDQY
+681 
-695 LVGNGRN
+695 
-702 YYVELNTHSKIL
+702 
-714 VIIGLLVAYI
+714 
-724 IASFIALCLGDE
+724 
-736 NLNPKELFSYI
+736 
-747 FSQDKILRQIIIDG
+747 
-761 RLPRIIMAI
+761 
-770 LIGMLLASSG
+770 
-780 AITQNVFS
+780 
-788 NPIADPYIIGIASAA
+788 
-803 TFGAVL
+803 
-809 AYLLKLNDYYYG
+809 
-821 ILGFV
+821 
-826 CSAFFALGVFKIS
+826 
-839 SKASIATLLII
+839 
-850 GIAASS
+850 
-856 FLGAFTSFF
+856 
-865 TYLIGE
+865 
-871 DSFKIVAW
+871 
-879 LMGNIGN
+879 
-886 ASWFRVGILILP
+886 
-898 LIFCLFY
+898 
-905 FYAHKNELN
+905 
-914 ILLSGDDEAR
+914 
-924 NLGVNAQKLKIN
+924 
-936 LLIVSSLAVS
+936 
-946 FAVAF
+946 
-951 SGLIG
+951 
-956 FVGLIIPHTIR
+956 
-967 LLLKNYDNALVIPLC
+967 
-982 TAFGGLFLLI
+982 
-992 CDTLART
+992 
-999 LLAPVQIPIG
+999 
-1009 ILTAFFGAP
+1009 
-1018 IFLYLALSARRFL
+1018 

>member
-1 MHPNKKAFNLS
+1 MHPNKKAFKLS

-23 AQESNEAINL
+23 AQESNEAIKL

-93 RGQGNKSNIAVKVMI
+93 RGQGDKSNIAVKVMI
-108 DGRAINVLDNSHGV
+108 DGRAINILDNSHGV

-181 LGGNL
+181 LSGNL

-202 DIQSFNL
+202 DMQSFNL

-306 YLKDEISMMGTTAYQ
+306 YLKDVSTMSYMNMSLPVYQ

-353 TNHDAKRKSLVYY
+353 TNHDAKRTSIIHYDVNTNRFQM
-366 SVPGVINYH
+366 SH
-375 RMTTLMDM
+375 TMTTLMDM

-389 IFALDSHN
+389 IFALDSHE
-397 FNEFFTLSGGA
+397 FNDIFSISGGA
-408 RYEFSTYNTNRSY
+408 RYEYSLYDTNRNYTSNMIISQSHIIKTELFST
-421 RNEMSMNGR
+421 
-430 PPSSNPIITDS
+430 D
-441 TTLFDTDKNTNN
+441 DTSHN

-468 NLYLKYERGFVS
+468 KLYIKYERGFVS
-480 PTPAQFVNR
+480 PSPAQFVN
-489 NKTGNGIPP
+489 KDKDSQK
-498 YYSSN
+498 YYPAN
-503 LKAEIFDTFELGI
+503 LNPEIFDTFELGI

-527 LTLFYTLSKDEIS
+527 LTLFYTQSKDEIS
-540 YLGNPHS
+540 YLGNPHA
-547 TSGSWWKYYNID
+547 TGGGFWQYYNID

-577 DLIFR
+577 DLILR

-628 TYFSRAKDGGTINEN
+628 TYFSRAKDGGTIDEN

-681 KRYYTYQDSINDQY
+681 KRYYIYQDSINDQY

-702 YYVELNTHSKIL
+702 YYVEFK
-714 VIIGLLVAYI
+714 Y
-724 IASFIALCLGDE
+724 
-736 NLNPKELFSYI
+736 
-747 FSQDKILRQIIIDG
+747 
-761 RLPRIIMAI
+761 
-770 LIGMLLASSG
+770 
-780 AITQNVFS
+780 
-788 NPIADPYIIGIASAA
+788 
-803 TFGAVL
+803 
-809 AYLLKLNDYYYG
+809 
-821 ILGFV
+821 
-826 CSAFFALGVFKIS
+826 AF
-839 SKASIATLLII
+839 
-850 GIAASS
+850 
-856 FLGAFTSFF
+856 
-865 TYLIGE
+865 
-871 DSFKIVAW
+871 
-879 LMGNIGN
+879 
-886 ASWFRVGILILP
+886 
-898 LIFCLFY
+898 
-905 FYAHKNELN
+905 
-914 ILLSGDDEAR
+914 
-924 NLGVNAQKLKIN
+924 
-936 LLIVSSLAVS
+936 
-946 FAVAF
+946 
-951 SGLIG
+951 
-956 FVGLIIPHTIR
+956 
-967 LLLKNYDNALVIPLC
+967 
-982 TAFGGLFLLI
+982 
-992 CDTLART
+992 
-999 LLAPVQIPIG
+999 
-1009 ILTAFFGAP
+1009 
-1018 IFLYLALSARRFL
+1018 